1 MLSKRKKR
9 IAALFTAVVLS
20 VTAAFSL
27 PDNIRAE
34 EVTAT
39 NSDADAEA
47 TTEEGLQEDG
57 IAVQDI
63 GDTGETVYIHSR
75 YWDGWVIAD
84 YVNVT
89 ATDYTPSLHGALVA
103 KDASGRE
110 TEAYCMQSTK
120 SSAQYD
126 AAYKEGRQWLSD
138 RDTAADIALLMF
150 AYGGKKADPNADG
163 SGRNTQ
169 DGGTYGT
176 YIIDGKPV
184 MGIMVAGRVY
194 AMTQDEARAM
204 TQAAVHSTV
213 SDCDIRAVRGKVSGE
228 SVNSAF
234 INLRSIADNAR
245 RWYDQYKDFKV
256 VGNYI
261 DATAAYTPEQT
272 ITTQVYNVSKN
283 AWENYNG
290 SELTDGYKDASGNVT
305 FRVVYSSTGMCNKLL
320 TNASTGAVTVKHSG
334 TKLNV
339 NGTNYYDYLTI
350 SADASNQA
358 AFTADYGALT
368 STTRTIKDTF
378 TNTDVTQHVFGQT
391 VTIKASYKNMQGK
404 KLAFTAKTGTG
415 ASHTKYYGDGDKNG
429 VSNYAARIF
438 KNTSYQDACFASPN
452 ESLSK
457 SASVTATAQGTG
469 SIKIHKYSASPEIT
483 NGNSCYSLKGAEF
496 GIFKT
501 MADAQAGKNAVATI
515 TTDANGNGSVGN
527 LAYGTYYVKETKA
540 SPGYRINNNVYREKV
555 DSDIPVA
562 FNVPEE
568 AGNDPASVLVQKK
581 DSNGTVLL
589 EGCIF
594 AIKYYDVQMGTDPA
608 ESGKSAIRTWYIKT
622 DENGYADLNSSQYI
636 QSNSDPLYYDKN
648 NNPTIPL
655 GTITVQEIQAPEG
668 YILDDTIHTFRIT
681 DNPDSIP
688 HVGVENDRTISN
700 SKMKQPFELIKLAEG
715 KNNSTYPLANAG
727 FSACPVDSLTA
738 VADDYKAADG
748 EIIVKDDTG
757 ISYIWDAKKAVTL
770 TADGST
776 ELFTDENGY
785 AKSVPL
791 EYGKYIVKETTVP
804 HNFHPIKEF
813 TVNITQNSDEPVKMG
828 YFIDK
833 SFKAYIRIIKKDDK
847 TDKKIL
853 SDAATFK
860 IWSYDDNDY
869 VSFDVT
875 AEDGSTTKVSE
886 FKTKDGELMTPG
898 TLMPGKY
905 RIEESECPS
914 GYYNKL
920 QTKSYD
926 ITIDADAV
934 YKIYETPEGQ
944 VTDMGVFEYEIDNTS
959 LQGTIRITKNGEKR
973 VYNETTKEFDTSK
986 IKLADVTFKVYADE
1000 DILAPDGSGDTL
1012 YLKDALVDTIVT
1024 DQDGNAV
1031 TKELPLGKYRIE
1043 EKTPAEYEVLKPVKV
1058 ILSSE
1063 GDKTVSTDEDGNII
1077 ESIKYE
1083 VTINNKLIT
1092 PDIHTTAKDAVSLT
1106 HNGRRRHDSMII
1118 DTVDMNKLIIGSKYR
1133 LEGVIMSYETKNPFL
1148 TENGSKVIA
1157 AREFTADETNMAIDV
1172 TYPSIDTLEL
1182 LGKSLVCF
1190 ERLYQITEDGE
1201 ILVAIHENIEDKG
1214 QTVTY
1219 DSFVGYI
1226 DMRVNLLTGGGGQ
1239 KATTKPKTGDPTRIS
1254 LILGAA
1260 LLSGCLIFSLI
1271 YRKKKEDKRHED

>member
-1 MLSKRKKR
+1 MLLKSKKR
-9 IAALFTAVVLS
+9 IAALFTAAVMIL
-20 VTAAFSL
+20 TTAFST
-27 PDNIRAE
+27 PFNVRAE
-34 EVTAT
+34 ETAT
-39 NSDADAEA
+39 NTDAEA
-47 TTEEGLQEDG
+47 DTAEDEGLQEGG
-57 IAVQDI
+57 IVVQDLA
-63 GDTGETVYIHSR
+63 DQGETLYIHSR
-75 YWDGWVIAD
+75 YWDGWYLSS
-84 YVNVT
+84 YVDIT
-89 ATDYTPSLHGALVA
+89 ATDYTPSLHGALKA
-103 KDASGRE
+103 TDASGRE

-120 SSAQYD
+120 SSAKSD
-126 AAYKEGRQWLSD
+126 TAYKEGRQWLSD

-150 AYGGKKADPNADG
+150 AYGGRRADPNSGD
-163 SGRNTQ
+163 GRNTQ

-176 YIIDGKPV
+176 YIIDGKLV
-184 MGIMVAGRVY
+184 MGIMVAGHVY
-194 AMTQDEARAM
+194 PMTQDEARAL
-204 TQAAVHSTV
+204 TQATVHSTV

-234 INLRSIADNAR
+234 SHLRSISDNAR
-245 RWYDQYKDFKV
+245 RWYDQYKDFKD

-261 DATAAYTPEQT
+261 DATAAYNPEQT
-272 ITTQVYNVSKN
+272 ITTQVYNAAKKT
-283 AWENYNG
+283 WEIYKG
-290 SELTDGYKDASGNVT
+290 SGLTNGYKDASGNVT

-320 TNASTGAVTVKHSG
+320 TNASSGAVTVKHSG

-358 AFTADYGALT
+358 TFTADYGALT

-378 TNTDVTQHVFGQT
+378 TNTDITQHVFGQT
-391 VTIKASYKNMQGK
+391 VTIKASYKDLQGK

-469 SIKIHKYSASPEIT
+469 SIKIHKYSANPEIT
-483 NGNSCYSLKGAEF
+483 DGNSCYSLKGAEF
-496 GIFKT
+496 GVFKT
-501 MADAQAGKNAVATI
+501 NADAQAGQNAVATI
-515 TTDANGNGSVGN
+515 VTDADGNGSVGN
-527 LAYGTYYVKETKA
+527 LPYGTYYVKETKA
-540 SPGYRINNNVYREKV
+540 APGYRINKDIFRKKV
-555 DSDIPVA
+555 DSDIPVS

-568 AGNDPASVLVQKK
+568 AGGDPASVLVQKK
-581 DSNGTVLL
+581 DSNGTILL

-594 AIKYYDVQMGTDPA
+594 AIRYYDIRMDTDPA
-608 ESGKSAIRTWYIKT
+608 KAGKSAVRTWYIKT
-622 DENGYADLNSSQYI
+622 DKEGKADYNIQYLQAGSSQ
-636 QSNSDPLYYDKN
+636 LYYN
-648 NNPTIPL
+648 SFGTPTIPI
-655 GTITVQEIQAPEG
+655 GTITIQEIQAPEG
-668 YILDDTIHTFRIT
+668 YVLDNTIHTFKIT
-681 DNPDSIP
+681 DNPSGIP
-688 HVGVENDRTISN
+688 HVGVENDRVISN
-700 SKMKQPFELIKLAEG
+700 SRKSQPFELIKLAEG

-791 EYGKYIVKETTVP
+791 KYGKYIVKETTVP

-860 IWSYDDNDY
+860 IWSYDDEEY

-905 RIEESECPS
+905 RIEESECPN
-914 GYYNKL
+914 GYYSKL
-920 QTKSYD
+920 QNKSYD

-1106 HNGRRRHDSMII
+1106 HNGRRRHDSVII

>member
-1 MLSKRKKR
+1 MLLKSKKR
-9 IAALFTAVVLS
+9 IAALFTAAVMIL
-20 VTAAFSL
+20 TTAFST
-27 PDNIRAE
+27 PFNVRAE
-34 EVTAT
+34 ETAT
-39 NSDADAEA
+39 NTDAEA
-47 TTEEGLQEDG
+47 DTAEDEGLQEGG
-57 IAVQDI
+57 IVVQDLA
-63 GDTGETVYIHSR
+63 DQGETLYIHSR
-75 YWDGWVIAD
+75 YWDGWYLSS
-84 YVNVT
+84 YVDIT
-89 ATDYTPSLHGALVA
+89 ATDYTPSLHGALKA
-103 KDASGRE
+103 TDASGRE

-120 SSAQYD
+120 SSAKSD
-126 AAYKEGRQWLSD
+126 TAYKEGRQWLSD

-150 AYGGKKADPNADG
+150 AYGGRRADPNSGD
-163 SGRNTQ
+163 GRNTQ

-176 YIIDGKPV
+176 YIIDGKLV
-184 MGIMVAGRVY
+184 MGIMVAGHVY
-194 AMTQDEARAM
+194 PMTQDEARAL
-204 TQAAVHSTV
+204 TQATVHSTV

-234 INLRSIADNAR
+234 SHLRSISDNAR

-261 DATAAYTPEQT
+261 DATAAYNPEQT
-272 ITTQVYNVSKN
+272 ITTQVYNAAKKT
-283 AWENYNG
+283 WEIYKG
-290 SELTDGYKDASGNVT
+290 SGLTNGYKDASGNVT

-320 TNASTGAVTVKHSG
+320 TNASSGAVTVKHSG

-358 AFTADYGALT
+358 TFTADYGALT

-378 TNTDVTQHVFGQT
+378 TNTDITQHVFGQT
-391 VTIKASYKNMQGK
+391 VTIKASYKDLQGK

-469 SIKIHKYSASPEIT
+469 SIKIHKYSANPEIT
-483 NGNSCYSLKGAEF
+483 DGNSCYSLKGAEF
-496 GIFKT
+496 GVFKT
-501 MADAQAGKNAVATI
+501 NADAQAGQNAVATI
-515 TTDANGNGSVGN
+515 VTDADGNGSVGN
-527 LAYGTYYVKETKA
+527 LPYGTYYVKETKA
-540 SPGYRINNNVYREKV
+540 APGYRINKDIFREKV
-555 DSDIPVA
+555 DSDIPVS

-568 AGNDPASVLVQKK
+568 AGGDPASVLVQKK
-581 DSNGTVLL
+581 DSNGTILL

-594 AIKYYDVQMGTDPA
+594 AIRYYDIQMDTDPA
-608 ESGKSAIRTWYIKT
+608 KAGKSAVRTWYIKT
-622 DENGYADLNSSQYI
+622 DKEGKADYNIQYLQAGSSQ
-636 QSNSDPLYYDKN
+636 LYYN
-648 NNPTIPL
+648 SFGTPTIPI
-655 GTITVQEIQAPEG
+655 GTITIQEIQAPEG
-668 YILDDTIHTFRIT
+668 YVLDNTIHTFKIT
-681 DNPDSIP
+681 DNPSGIP
-688 HVGVENDRTISN
+688 HVGVENDRVISN
-700 SKMKQPFELIKLAEG
+700 SRKSQPFELIKLAEG

-860 IWSYDDNDY
+860 IWSYDDEEY

-905 RIEESECPS
+905 RIEESECPN
-914 GYYNKL
+914 GYYSKL
-920 QTKSYD
+920 QNKSYD

-1012 YLKDALVDTIVT
+1012 YLKDALVATIVT

-1063 GDKTVSTDEDGNII
+1063 GDKSVSTDEDGNII

-1106 HNGRRRHDSMII
+1106 HNGRRRHDSVII

-1271 YRKKKEDKRHED
+1271 YRKKKEDKRNED

>member
-9 IAALFTAVVLS
+9 IAALLTAVVLS

-89 ATDYTPSLHGALVA
+89 ATDYTPTLHGALVA

-120 SSAQYD
+120 SSAKSD
-126 AAYKEGRQWLSD
+126 TAYKEGRQWLSD

-391 VTIKASYKNMQGK
+391 VTIKASYKKMQGK

-594 AIKYYDVQMGTDPA
+594 AIKYYDIQMDTDPA
-608 ESGKSAIRTWYIKT
+608 QAGKSAVRTWYIKT
-622 DENGYADLNSSQYI
+622 NDLGKADIGDSKCI
-636 QSNSDPLYYDKN
+636 QKNSDPLYYDN
-648 NNPTIPL
+648 YGVAIIPL

-668 YILDDTIHTFRIT
+668 YVLDDTIHTFKIT
-681 DNPDSIP
+681 DNPSGIP
-688 HVGVENDRTISN
+688 HVDVENARTIPNTKKS
-700 SKMKQPFELIKLAEG
+700 QPFELIKLAEG

-727 FSACPVDSLTA
+727 FSACPVNSLTL

-757 ISYIWDAKKAVTL
+757 KAYIWDAKKAVML

-791 EYGKYIVKETTVP
+791 AYGKYIVRETTVP
-804 HNFHPIKEF
+804 KNFHPVEAF
-813 TVNITQNSDEPVKMG
+813 TVNITENSDEPVKLG
-828 YFIDK
+828 YFTDK
-833 SFKAYIRIIKKDDK
+833 SFKAYLKLIKKDDA
-847 TDKKIL
+847 TGKKIL
-853 SDAATFK
+853 SDSATFK

-869 VSFDVT
+869 VTFD
-875 AEDGSTTKVSE
+875 GVSE

-905 RIEESECPS
+905 RIEESECPN

-959 LQGTIRITKNGEKR
+959 LQGTIKINKNGEKR
-973 VYNETTKEFDTSK
+973 IYNETTKEFETSK
-986 IKLADVTFKVYADE
+986 VKLAGITFKVYADE
-1000 DILAPDGSGDTL
+1000 DILAQDGSGDTL

-1024 DQDGNAV
+1024 DQDGNAA

-1043 EKTPAEYEVLKPVKV
+1043 EETPAEYVKADPIKV
-1058 ILSSE
+1058 TLAADGQRTKLLNDDGTVTEGILYE
-1063 GDKTVSTDEDGNII
+1063 LTVD
-1077 ESIKYE
+1077 
-1083 VTINNKLIT
+1083 NKLKV
-1092 PDIHTTAKDAVSLT
+1092 PEIHTTATDKNGQKVLKADGTVELIDKIYYGNLVPGEYELSGYPVYSNSGDKLTKDGKAV
-1106 HNGRRRHDSMII
+1106 GAGM
-1118 DTVDMNKLIIGSKYR
+1118 K
-1133 LEGVIMSYETKNPFL
+1133 
-1148 TENGSKVIA
+1148 
-1157 AREFTADETNMAIDV
+1157 FTATSETGSVDVPYTIDA
-1172 TYPSIDTLEL
+1172 TKLAGRSI
-1182 LGKSLVCF
+1182 VFF
-1190 ERLYQITEDGE
+1190 EFLYKDGE
-1201 ILVAIHENIEDKG
+1201 LIAFHADIKDQG
-1214 QTVTY
+1214 QTIIFQPNV
-1219 DSFVGYI
+1219 
-1226 DMRVNLLTGGGGQ
+1226 
-1239 KATTKPKTGDPTRIS
+1239 PKTGDPVKPIIPIA
-1254 LILGAA
+1254 LGIIAVAGIVVMIIL
-1260 LLSGCLIFSLI
+1260 
-1271 YRKKKEDKRHED
+1271 KKKHK

>member
-1 MLSKRKKR
+1 MLLSKRKKR
-9 IAALFTAVVLS
+9 IAALLTAVVLS

-27 PDNIRAE
+27 PENIRAE

-272 ITTQVYNVSKN
+272 IITQVYNVSKN
-283 AWENYNG
+283 AWENYTG

-358 AFTADYGALT
+358 AFIADYGALT

-391 VTIKASYKNMQGK
+391 VTIKAKYKDMQGK

-438 KNTSYQDACFASPN
+438 YSGSYQDACFASPN

-457 SASVTATAQGTG
+457 SASVTATAQGVG

-515 TTDANGNGSVGN
+515 VTDQDGNGSIGN

-540 SPGYRINNNVYREKV
+540 SPGYRINNDVYREKV

-562 FNVPEE
+562 FDVPEE

-581 DSNGTVLL
+581 DSNGTIFL

-594 AIKYYDVQMGTDPA
+594 AIKYYDVQMDTDPA
-608 ESGKSAIRTWYIKT
+608 QAGKSAVRTWYIKT
-622 DENGYADLNSSQYI
+622 NDLGKADIGDSKCI
-636 QSNSDPLYYDKN
+636 QKNSDPLYYDN
-648 NNPTIPL
+648 YGVAIIPL

-668 YILDDTIHTFRIT
+668 YVLDDTIHTFRIT
-681 DNPDSIP
+681 DNPDGIP
-688 HVGVENDRTISN
+688 HINVENERTISN
-700 SKMKQPFELIKLAEG
+700 SQMKQPFELIKLAEG
-715 KNNSTYPLANAG
+715 KNNSTYPLAGAG
-727 FSACPVDSLTA
+727 FSACRADQLTC
-738 VADDYKAADG
+738 VPEDYKAAEG
-748 EIIVKDDTG
+748 EIIVKDDLG
-757 ISYIWDAKKAVTL
+757 LYYIWNQDRAVAL

-791 EYGKYIVKETTVP
+791 AYGKYIVRETTVP
-804 HNFHPIKEF
+804 KNFHPVEAF
-813 TVNITQNSDEPVKMG
+813 TVNITENSDEPVKLG
-828 YFIDK
+828 YFTDK
-833 SFKAYIRIIKKDDK
+833 SFKAYLKLIKKDDA
-847 TDKKIL
+847 TGKKIL
-853 SDAATFK
+853 SDSATFK

-869 VSFDVT
+869 VSFD
-875 AEDGSTTKVSE
+875 GVSE

-905 RIEESECPS
+905 RIEESECPN

-920 QTKSYD
+920 QNKSYD

-959 LQGTIRITKNGEKR
+959 LHGTINITKNGEKR
-973 VYNETTKEFDTSK
+973 IYNETTKEFETSTV
-986 IKLADVTFKVYADE
+986 KLAGITFKIYADE
-1000 DILAPDGSGDTL
+1000 DILAQDGSGDTL

-1024 DQDGNAV
+1024 DQDGNAA

-1043 EKTPAEYEVLKPVKV
+1043 EETPAEYVKADPIKV
-1058 ILSSE
+1058 TLAADGQWTKLLNDDGTVTEGILYE
-1063 GDKTVSTDEDGNII
+1063 LTVD
-1077 ESIKYE
+1077 
-1083 VTINNKLIT
+1083 NKLKV
-1092 PDIHTTAKDAVSLT
+1092 PEIHTTATDTKGQKVLKADGTVELVDKVYYGNLVPGEYELSGYPVYSNSGDKLTKDGKAV
-1106 HNGRRRHDSMII
+1106 GAGM
-1118 DTVDMNKLIIGSKYR
+1118 K
-1133 LEGVIMSYETKNPFL
+1133 
-1148 TENGSKVIA
+1148 
-1157 AREFTADETNMAIDV
+1157 FTATSETGSVDVPYTIDA
-1172 TYPSIDTLEL
+1172 TKLAGRSI
-1182 LGKSLVCF
+1182 VFF
-1190 ERLYQITEDGE
+1190 EFLYKDGE
-1201 ILVAIHENIEDKG
+1201 LIAVHADIKDQG
-1214 QTVTY
+1214 QTIIFQPNV
-1219 DSFVGYI
+1219 
-1226 DMRVNLLTGGGGQ
+1226 
-1239 KATTKPKTGDPTRIS
+1239 PKTGDPVKPIIPITLGIIAATGIVVMI
-1254 LILGAA
+1254 IL
-1260 LLSGCLIFSLI
+1260 
-1271 YRKKKEDKRHED
+1271 KKKHK

>member
-1 MLSKRKKR
+1 MLLSKRKKR
-9 IAALFTAVVLS
+9 IAALLTAVVLS

-27 PDNIRAE
+27 PENIRAE

-63 GDTGETVYIHSR
+63 GDAGETVYIHSR
-75 YWDGWVIAD
+75 YWDGWAIAD

-283 AWENYNG
+283 AWENYTG

-391 VTIKASYKNMQGK
+391 VTIKAKYKDMQGK

-438 KNTSYQDACFASPN
+438 YSGSYQDACFASPN

-457 SASVTATAQGTG
+457 SASVTATAQGVG

-515 TTDANGNGSVGN
+515 VTDQDGNGSIGN

-540 SPGYRINNNVYREKV
+540 SPGYRINNDVYREKV

-562 FNVPEE
+562 FDVPEE

-581 DSNGTVLL
+581 DSNGTIFL

-594 AIKYYDVQMGTDPA
+594 AIKYYDVQMDTDPA
-608 ESGKSAIRTWYIKT
+608 QAGKSAVRTWYIKT
-622 DENGYADLNSSQYI
+622 NDLGKADIGDSKCI
-636 QSNSDPLYYDKN
+636 QKNSDPLYYDN
-648 NNPTIPL
+648 YGVAIIPL

-668 YILDDTIHTFRIT
+668 YVLDDTIHTFRIT
-681 DNPDSIP
+681 DNPDGIP
-688 HVGVENDRTISN
+688 HINVENDRTISN

-715 KNNSTYPLANAG
+715 KNNSTYPLAGAG
-727 FSACPVDSLTA
+727 FSACRADQLTC
-738 VADDYKAADG
+738 VPEDYKAAEG
-748 EIIVKDDTG
+748 EIIVKDDLG
-757 ISYIWDAKKAVTL
+757 LYYIWNQDRAVTL

-791 EYGKYIVKETTVP
+791 AYGKYIVRETTVP
-804 HNFHPIKEF
+804 KNFHPVNPF
-813 TVNITQNSDEPVKMG
+813 TVNITENSNEPVKLG

-833 SFKAYIRIIKKDDK
+833 SFKAYLKLIKKDDA
-847 TDKKIL
+847 TGKKIL
-853 SDAATFK
+853 SDSATFK

-905 RIEESECPS
+905 RIEESECPN
-914 GYYNKL
+914 GYYSKL
-920 QTKSYD
+920 QNKSYD
-926 ITIDADAV
+926 ITIDADEV
-934 YKIYETPEGQ
+934 YKVYETPEGE
-944 VTDMGVFEYEIDNTS
+944 VTDMGVFEYVIENTS

-973 VYNETTKEFDTSK
+973 VYNETTKEFETSTV
-986 IKLADVTFKVYADE
+986 KLAGITFKIYADE
-1000 DILAPDGSGDTL
+1000 DILAQDGSGDTI
-1012 YLKDALVDTIVT
+1012 YLKDTLVDTIVT
-1024 DQDGNAV
+1024 DQDGTAA
-1031 TKELPLGKYRIE
+1031 TKELPLGKYRVE
-1043 EKTPAEYEVLKPVKV
+1043 EETPVEYVKADPIKV
-1058 ILSSE
+1058 TLAADGQRTKLLNDDGTVTEGILYE
-1063 GDKTVSTDEDGNII
+1063 LTVD
-1077 ESIKYE
+1077 
-1083 VTINNKLIT
+1083 NKLKV
-1092 PDIHTTAKDAVSLT
+1092 PEIHTTATDKNGKKVLKADGTVELIDKVYYGNLVPGEYELSGYPVYSNSGDKLTKDGKAV
-1106 HNGRRRHDSMII
+1106 GAGM
-1118 DTVDMNKLIIGSKYR
+1118 K
-1133 LEGVIMSYETKNPFL
+1133 
-1148 TENGSKVIA
+1148 
-1157 AREFTADETNMAIDV
+1157 FTATSETGSVDVPYTIDA
-1172 TYPSIDTLEL
+1172 TKLAGRSI
-1182 LGKSLVCF
+1182 VFF
-1190 ERLYQITEDGE
+1190 EFLYKDGE
-1201 ILVAIHENIEDKG
+1201 LIAVHADIKDQG
-1214 QTVTY
+1214 QTIIFQPNV
-1219 DSFVGYI
+1219 
-1226 DMRVNLLTGGGGQ
+1226 
-1239 KATTKPKTGDPTRIS
+1239 PKTGDPMKPI
-1254 LILGAA
+1254 IPIALGALA
-1260 LLSGCLIFSLI
+1260 AAGIVIMIIL
-1271 YRKKKEDKRHED
+1271 RKKYK

>member
-63 GDTGETVYIHSR
+63 GDAGETVYIHSR
-75 YWDGWVIAD
+75 YWDGWAIAD

-163 SGRNTQ
+163 SGRNSQ

-391 VTIKASYKNMQGK
+391 VTIKAKYKDMQGK

-457 SASVTATAQGTG
+457 SASVTATAQGVG

-515 TTDANGNGSVGN
+515 VTDQDGNGSIGN

-540 SPGYRINNNVYREKV
+540 SPGYRINNDVYREKV
-555 DSDIPVA
+555 DSDIPVV
-562 FNVPEE
+562 FDVPEE

-715 KNNSTYPLANAG
+715 KNNSTYPLAGAG
-727 FSACPVDSLTA
+727 FSACRADQLTC
-738 VADDYKAADG
+738 VPEDYKAAEG
-748 EIIVKDDTG
+748 EIIVKDDLG
-757 ISYIWDAKKAVTL
+757 LYYIWNQDRAVTL

-791 EYGKYIVKETTVP
+791 AYGKYIVRETTVP
-804 HNFHPIKEF
+804 KNFHPIEAF
-813 TVNITQNSDEPVKMG
+813 TVNITENSDEPVKLG
-828 YFIDK
+828 YFTDK
-833 SFKAYIRIIKKDDK
+833 SFKAYLKIIKKDDA
-847 TDKKIL
+847 TGKKIL
-853 SDAATFK
+853 SDSATFK

-905 RIEESECPS
+905 RIEESECPN

-920 QTKSYD
+920 QNKSYD

-959 LQGTIRITKNGEKR
+959 LQGTIKITKNGEKR
-973 VYNETTKEFDTSK
+973 IYNETKKEFETSTV
-986 IKLADVTFKVYADE
+986 KLAGITFKVYADE
-1000 DILAPDGSGDTL
+1000 DILAQDGSGDTV
-1012 YLKDALVDTIVT
+1012 YLKDTLVDTIVT
-1024 DQDGNAV
+1024 DQDGNAA

-1043 EKTPAEYEVLKPVKV
+1043 EDTPVEYVKADPIKV
-1058 ILSSE
+1058 TLAADGQRTKLLNDDGTVTEGILYE
-1063 GDKTVSTDEDGNII
+1063 LTVD
-1077 ESIKYE
+1077 
-1083 VTINNKLIT
+1083 NKLKV
-1092 PDIHTTAKDAVSLT
+1092 PEIHTTATDKNGQKVLKADGTVELIDKVYYGNLIPGEYELSGYPVYSNNGEKLTKD
-1106 HNGRRRHDSMII
+1106 GK
-1118 DTVDMNKLIIGSKYR
+1118 TVESGKK
-1133 LEGVIMSYETKNPFL
+1133 
-1148 TENGSKVIA
+1148 
-1157 AREFTADETNMAIDV
+1157 FTATSETGSVDVPYTIDA
-1172 TYPSIDTLEL
+1172 TKLAGRSI
-1182 LGKSLVCF
+1182 VFF
-1190 ERLYQITEDGE
+1190 EFLYRDGE
-1201 ILVAIHENIEDKG
+1201 LIAVHADIKDQG
-1214 QTVTY
+1214 QTIIFQPNV
-1219 DSFVGYI
+1219 
-1226 DMRVNLLTGGGGQ
+1226 
-1239 KATTKPKTGDPTRIS
+1239 PKTGDPVKPI
-1254 LILGAA
+1254 IPIALGIIAA
-1260 LLSGCLIFSLI
+1260 AGIVVMIVL
-1271 YRKKKEDKRHED
+1271 KKKYK

>member
-9 IAALFTAVVLS
+9 IAALITAVVLS

-27 PDNIRAE
+27 PENIRAE

-89 ATDYTPSLHGALVA
+89 ATDYTPTLHGALVA
-103 KDASGRE
+103 KDVSGRE

-138 RDTAADIALLMF
+138 RDTAADISMLMF
-150 AYGGKKADPNADG
+150 GFGGRKADPNAAG
-163 SGRNTQ
+163 GRNTQ
-169 DGGTYGT
+169 DGGSYGT
-176 YIIDGKPV
+176 YIIGGVPNGGL
-184 MGIMVAGRVY
+184 MIAGQVY
-194 AMTQDEARAM
+194 AMTTDEARAV

-213 SDCDIRAVRGKVSGE
+213 SDCNITAVKGKNSGE
-228 SVNSAF
+228 NVNRAF
-234 INLRSIADNAR
+234 NHMKLIADSAR
-245 RWYDQYKDFKV
+245 RWYDQYKDFKT
-256 VGNYI
+256 VGNYV
-261 DATAAYTPEQT
+261 DATAAYTPKQT
-272 ITTQVYNVSKN
+272 ITTQVYNVSKKT
-283 AWENYNG
+283 WENYNG
-290 SELTDGYKDASGNVT
+290 SELTESYKDSSGDAT
-305 FRVVYSSTGMCNKLL
+305 FRVVYSSSGLCNKLL
-320 TNASTGAVTVKHSG
+320 TNVTTGSVTVKHSG
-334 TKLNV
+334 SKMTV
-339 NGTNYYDYLTI
+339 NNANNYYDYLTI
-350 SADASNQA
+350 SADSTNAV
-358 AFTADYGALT
+358 AFIADYGALT
-368 STTRTIKDTF
+368 STTQTVKDTF
-378 TNTDVTQHVFGQT
+378 TNTDITQYVFGQT
-391 VTIKASYKNMQGK
+391 VTIKAKYKDMQGK

-438 KNTSYQDACFASPN
+438 YSGSYQDACFASPN

-457 SASVTATAQGTG
+457 SASVTATAQGVG

-483 NGNSCYSLKGAEF
+483 DGNACYSLKGAEF

-515 TTDANGNGSVGN
+515 VTDQDGNGSVGN

-555 DSDIPVA
+555 DSDIPVT
-562 FNVPEE
+562 FDVPEE

-594 AIKYYDVQMGTDPA
+594 AIKYYDIQMDTDPA
-608 ESGKSAIRTWYIKT
+608 QAGNSAVRTWYIKT
-622 DENGYADLNSSQYI
+622 DKQGYAELRNIQYI
-636 QSNSDPLYYDKN
+636 QSNSDALYYN
-648 NNPTIPL
+648 EVGLPTIPI

-668 YILDDTIHTFRIT
+668 YVLDSTIHTFKIT

-688 HVGVENDRTISN
+688 HVGVENERTISN
-700 SKMKQPFELIKLAEG
+700 SRMKQPFELVKLAEG
-715 KNNSTYPLANAG
+715 KNNSTYPLAGAG
-727 FSACPVDSLTA
+727 FSACRADQLTC
-738 VADDYKAADG
+738 VPEDYKAAEG
-748 EIIVKDDTG
+748 EIIVKDDLG
-757 ISYIWDAKKAVTL
+757 LYYIWNQDRAVTL

-791 EYGKYIVKETTVP
+791 AYGKYIVRETTVP
-804 HNFHPIKEF
+804 KNFHPVDPF
-813 TVNITQNSDEPVKMG
+813 TVNITENSNEPVKLG
-828 YFIDK
+828 YFTDK
-833 SFKAYIRIIKKDDK
+833 SFKAYLKLIKKDDA
-847 TDKKIL
+847 TGKKIL
-853 SDAATFK
+853 SDSATFK

-905 RIEESECPS
+905 RIEENECPN

-920 QTKSYD
+920 QNKSYD

-959 LQGTIRITKNGEKR
+959 LHGTINITKNGEKR
-973 VYNETTKEFDTSK
+973 VYNETKKEFETSTV
-986 IKLADVTFKVYADE
+986 KLAGITFKVYADE
-1000 DILAPDGSGDTL
+1000 DILAQDGSGDTL

-1024 DQDGNAV
+1024 DQDGNAA
-1031 TKELPLGKYRIE
+1031 TKELSLGKYRIE
-1043 EKTPAEYEVLKPVKV
+1043 EETPAEYVKADPIKV
-1058 ILSSE
+1058 TLAADGQRTKLLNDDGTVTEGILYE
-1063 GDKTVSTDEDGNII
+1063 LTVD
-1077 ESIKYE
+1077 
-1083 VTINNKLIT
+1083 NKLKV
-1092 PDIHTTAKDAVSLT
+1092 PEIHTTATDKNGQKVLKADGTVELIDKIYYGNLVPGEYELSGYPVYSNSGEKLTKDGKAVEAGTKFTVTSETGSVDVPYTIDATKLA
-1106 HNGRRRHDSMII
+1106 GRSI
-1118 DTVDMNKLIIGSKYR
+1118 VFFEFLYR
-1133 LEGVIMSYETKNPFL
+1133 
-1148 TENGSKVIA
+1148 
-1157 AREFTADETNMAIDV
+1157 
-1172 TYPSIDTLEL
+1172 
-1182 LGKSLVCF
+1182 
-1190 ERLYQITEDGE
+1190 DGE
-1201 ILVAIHENIEDKG
+1201 LIAFHADIKDQG
-1214 QTVTY
+1214 QTIIFQPNV
-1219 DSFVGYI
+1219 
-1226 DMRVNLLTGGGGQ
+1226 
-1239 KATTKPKTGDPTRIS
+1239 PKTGDPAKPI
-1254 LILGAA
+1254 IPIALGALA
-1260 LLSGCLIFSLI
+1260 AAGIVIMIIL
-1271 YRKKKEDKRHED
+1271 RKKHK

>member
-1 MLSKRKKR
+1 
-9 IAALFTAVVLS
+9 
-20 VTAAFSL
+20 
-27 PDNIRAE
+27 
-34 EVTAT
+34 
-39 NSDADAEA
+39 
-47 TTEEGLQEDG
+47 
-57 IAVQDI
+57 
-63 GDTGETVYIHSR
+63 
-75 YWDGWVIAD
+75 
-84 YVNVT
+84 
-89 ATDYTPSLHGALVA
+89 
-103 KDASGRE
+103 
-110 TEAYCMQSTK
+110 
-120 SSAQYD
+120 
-126 AAYKEGRQWLSD
+126 
-138 RDTAADIALLMF
+138 
-150 AYGGKKADPNADG
+150 
-163 SGRNTQ
+163 
-169 DGGTYGT
+169 
-176 YIIDGKPV
+176 
-184 MGIMVAGRVY
+184 
-194 AMTQDEARAM
+194 
-204 TQAAVHSTV
+204 
-213 SDCDIRAVRGKVSGE
+213 
-228 SVNSAF
+228 
-234 INLRSIADNAR
+234 
-245 RWYDQYKDFKV
+245 
-256 VGNYI
+256 
-261 DATAAYTPEQT
+261 
-272 ITTQVYNVSKN
+272 
-283 AWENYNG
+283 
-290 SELTDGYKDASGNVT
+290 
-305 FRVVYSSTGMCNKLL
+305 
-320 TNASTGAVTVKHSG
+320 
-334 TKLNV
+334 
-339 NGTNYYDYLTI
+339 
-350 SADASNQA
+350 
-358 AFTADYGALT
+358 
-368 STTRTIKDTF
+368 
-378 TNTDVTQHVFGQT
+378 
-391 VTIKASYKNMQGK
+391 
-404 KLAFTAKTGTG
+404 
-415 ASHTKYYGDGDKNG
+415 
-429 VSNYAARIF
+429 
-438 KNTSYQDACFASPN
+438 
-452 ESLSK
+452 
-457 SASVTATAQGTG
+457 
-469 SIKIHKYSASPEIT
+469 
-483 NGNSCYSLKGAEF
+483 
-496 GIFKT
+496 
-501 MADAQAGKNAVATI
+501 
-515 TTDANGNGSVGN
+515 
-527 LAYGTYYVKETKA
+527 
-540 SPGYRINNNVYREKV
+540 
-555 DSDIPVA
+555 
-562 FNVPEE
+562 
-568 AGNDPASVLVQKK
+568 
-581 DSNGTVLL
+581 
-589 EGCIF
+589 
-594 AIKYYDVQMGTDPA
+594 
-608 ESGKSAIRTWYIKT
+608 
-622 DENGYADLNSSQYI
+622 
-636 QSNSDPLYYDKN
+636 
-648 NNPTIPL
+648 
-655 GTITVQEIQAPEG
+655 
-668 YILDDTIHTFRIT
+668 
-681 DNPDSIP
+681 
-688 HVGVENDRTISN
+688 
-700 SKMKQPFELIKLAEG
+700 
-715 KNNSTYPLANAG
+715 
-727 FSACPVDSLTA
+727 
-738 VADDYKAADG
+738 
-748 EIIVKDDTG
+748 
-757 ISYIWDAKKAVTL
+757 
-770 TADGST
+770 
-776 ELFTDENGY
+776 
-785 AKSVPL
+785 
-791 EYGKYIVKETTVP
+791 
-804 HNFHPIKEF
+804 
-813 TVNITQNSDEPVKMG
+813 MG

-860 IWSYDDNDY
+860 IWSYDDEEY

-905 RIEESECPS
+905 RIEESECPN
-914 GYYNKL
+914 GYYSKL
-920 QTKSYD
+920 QNKSYD

-1106 HNGRRRHDSMII
+1106 HNGRRRHDSVII

>member
-1 MLSKRKKR
+1 MLSKKR
-9 IAALFTAVVLS
+9 IAALLTAVVLS
-20 VTAAFSL
+20 VTTVFSL

-89 ATDYTPSLHGALVA
+89 ATDYTPTLHGALVA

-120 SSAQYD
+120 SSAKSD
-126 AAYKEGRQWLSD
+126 TAYKEGRQWLSD

-150 AYGGKKADPNADG
+150 AYGGRRADSNSGD
-163 SGRNTQ
+163 GRNTQ

-184 MGIMVAGRVY
+184 MGIMVAGHVY
-194 AMTQDEARAM
+194 PMTQDEARAL

-213 SDCDIRAVRGKVSGE
+213 SDCDIRAVHGKVSGE

-234 INLRSIADNAR
+234 SHLRSISDNAR

-350 SADASNQA
+350 STDASNQA

-391 VTIKASYKNMQGK
+391 VTIKASYKDLQGK

-469 SIKIHKYSASPEIT
+469 SIKIHKYSANPEIT
-483 NGNSCYSLKGAEF
+483 DGNSCYSLKGAEF
-496 GIFKT
+496 GVFKT
-501 MADAQAGKNAVATI
+501 NADAQAGQNAVATI
-515 TTDANGNGSVGN
+515 VTDASGNGSVGN
-527 LAYGTYYVKETKA
+527 LPYGTYYVKETKA
-540 SPGYRINNNVYREKV
+540 APGYRINKDIFREKV
-555 DSDIPVA
+555 DSDIPVS

-568 AGNDPASVLVQKK
+568 AGGDPASVLVQKK
-581 DSNGTVLL
+581 DSNGTILL

-594 AIKYYDVQMGTDPA
+594 AIRYYDIQMDTDPA
-608 ESGKSAIRTWYIKT
+608 QSGKTAVRTWYIKT
-622 DENGYADLNSSQYI
+622 DQNGNANLDTHYLQAG
-636 QSNSDPLYYDKN
+636 SDSLYYTTN
-648 NNPTIPL
+648 ATYPVIPL

-668 YILDDTIHTFRIT
+668 YVLDDTIHTFKIT
-681 DNPDSIP
+681 DNPDGLP
-688 HVGVENDRTISN
+688 HINVENDRVISN
-700 SKMKQPFELIKLAEG
+700 SRKSQPFELIKLAEG
-715 KNNSTYPLANAG
+715 KNNSTYPLAGAG
-727 FSACPVDSLTA
+727 FSACRADQLTC
-738 VADDYKAADG
+738 VPEDYKAAEG
-748 EIIVKDDTG
+748 EIIVKDDLG
-757 ISYIWDAKKAVTL
+757 LYYIWNQDRAVAL

-791 EYGKYIVKETTVP
+791 AYGKYIVRETTVP
-804 HNFHPIKEF
+804 KNFHPVDPF
-813 TVNITQNSDEPVKMG
+813 TVNITENSDEPVKLG
-828 YFIDK
+828 YFTDK
-833 SFKAYIRIIKKDDK
+833 SFKAYLKIIKKDDA
-847 TDKKIL
+847 TGKKIL
-853 SDAATFK
+853 SDSATFK

-905 RIEESECPS
+905 RIEESECPN

-920 QTKSYD
+920 QNKSYD

-959 LQGTIRITKNGEKR
+959 LQGTIKITKNGEKR
-973 VYNETTKEFDTSK
+973 IYNETKKEFETSTV
-986 IKLADVTFKVYADE
+986 KLAGITFKVYADE
-1000 DILAPDGSGDTL
+1000 DILAQDGSGDTV
-1012 YLKDALVDTIVT
+1012 YLKDTLVDTIVT
-1024 DQDGNAV
+1024 DQDGNAA

-1043 EKTPAEYEVLKPVKV
+1043 EDTPVEYVKADPIKV
-1058 ILSSE
+1058 TLAADGQRTKLLNDDGTVTEGILYE
-1063 GDKTVSTDEDGNII
+1063 LTVD
-1077 ESIKYE
+1077 
-1083 VTINNKLIT
+1083 NKLKV
-1092 PDIHTTAKDAVSLT
+1092 PEIHTTATDKNGKKVLKADGTVELVDKVYYGNLVPGEYELSGYPVYSNSGEKLTKDGKAVEAGT
-1106 HNGRRRHDSMII
+1106 KF
-1118 DTVDMNKLIIGSKYR
+1118 TVTS
-1133 LEGVIMSYETKNPFL
+1133 
-1148 TENGSKVIA
+1148 ENGSVDVPYTIDATKLAGRSIVFF
-1157 AREFTADETNMAIDV
+1157 EF
-1172 TYPSIDTLEL
+1172 
-1182 LGKSLVCF
+1182 
-1190 ERLYQITEDGE
+1190 LYKDGE
-1201 ILVAIHENIEDKG
+1201 LIAVHADIKDQG
-1214 QTVTY
+1214 QTIIFQPNV
-1219 DSFVGYI
+1219 
-1226 DMRVNLLTGGGGQ
+1226 
-1239 KATTKPKTGDPTRIS
+1239 PKTGDPAKPI
-1254 LILGAA
+1254 IPIALGALA
-1260 LLSGCLIFSLI
+1260 AAGIVIMVIL
-1271 YRKKKEDKRHED
+1271 RKKHK

>member
-1 MLSKRKKR
+1 MLLSKRKKR
-9 IAALFTAVVLS
+9 IAALLTAVVLS

-27 PDNIRAE
+27 PENIRAE

-63 GDTGETVYIHSR
+63 GDAGETVYIHSR
-75 YWDGWVIAD
+75 YWDGWAIAD

-163 SGRNTQ
+163 SGRNSQ

-272 ITTQVYNVSKN
+272 IITQVYNVSKN
-283 AWENYNG
+283 AWENYTG

-358 AFTADYGALT
+358 AFIADYGALT
-368 STTRTIKDTF
+368 STTRAIKDTF

-391 VTIKASYKNMQGK
+391 VTIKAKYKDMQGK

-438 KNTSYQDACFASPN
+438 YSGSYQDACFASPN

-457 SASVTATAQGTG
+457 SASVTATAQGVG

-515 TTDANGNGSVGN
+515 VTDQDGNGSIGN

-540 SPGYRINNNVYREKV
+540 SPGYRINNDVYREKV

-562 FNVPEE
+562 FDVPEE

-581 DSNGTVLL
+581 DSNGTIFL

-594 AIKYYDVQMGTDPA
+594 AIKYYDVQMDTDPA
-608 ESGKSAIRTWYIKT
+608 QAGKSAVRTWYIKT
-622 DENGYADLNSSQYI
+622 NDLGKADIGDSKCI
-636 QSNSDPLYYDKN
+636 QKNSDPLYYDN
-648 NNPTIPL
+648 YGVAIIPL

-668 YILDDTIHTFRIT
+668 YVLDDTIHTFRIT
-681 DNPDSIP
+681 DNPDGIP
-688 HVGVENDRTISN
+688 HINVENERTISN
-700 SKMKQPFELIKLAEG
+700 SQMKQPFELIKLAEG
-715 KNNSTYPLANAG
+715 KNNSTYPLAGAG
-727 FSACPVDSLTA
+727 FSACRADQLTC
-738 VADDYKAADG
+738 VPEDYKAAEG
-748 EIIVKDDTG
+748 EIIVKDDLG
-757 ISYIWDAKKAVTL
+757 LYYIWNQDRAVAL

-791 EYGKYIVKETTVP
+791 AYGKYIVRETTVP
-804 HNFHPIKEF
+804 KNFHPVEAF
-813 TVNITQNSDEPVKMG
+813 TVNITENSDEPVKLG
-828 YFIDK
+828 YFTDK
-833 SFKAYIRIIKKDDK
+833 SFKAYLKLIKKDDA
-847 TDKKIL
+847 TGKKIL
-853 SDAATFK
+853 SDSATFK

-869 VSFDVT
+869 VSFD
-875 AEDGSTTKVSE
+875 GVSE

-905 RIEESECPS
+905 RIEESECPN

-920 QTKSYD
+920 QNKSYD

-959 LQGTIRITKNGEKR
+959 LHGTIKITKNGEKR
-973 VYNETTKEFDTSK
+973 IYNETKKEFETSTV
-986 IKLADVTFKVYADE
+986 KLAGITFKVYADE
-1000 DILAPDGSGDTL
+1000 DILAQDGSGDTL

-1024 DQDGNAV
+1024 DQDGNAA

-1043 EKTPAEYEVLKPVKV
+1043 EETPAEYVKADPIKV
-1058 ILSSE
+1058 TLAADGQWTKLLNDDGTVTEGILYE
-1063 GDKTVSTDEDGNII
+1063 LTVD
-1077 ESIKYE
+1077 
-1083 VTINNKLIT
+1083 NKLKV
-1092 PDIHTTAKDAVSLT
+1092 PEIHTTATDTKGQKVLKADGTVELVDKVYYGNLVPGEYELSGYPVYSNSGDKLTKDGKAV
-1106 HNGRRRHDSMII
+1106 GAGM
-1118 DTVDMNKLIIGSKYR
+1118 K
-1133 LEGVIMSYETKNPFL
+1133 
-1148 TENGSKVIA
+1148 
-1157 AREFTADETNMAIDV
+1157 FTAKSETGSVDVPYTIDA
-1172 TYPSIDTLEL
+1172 TKLAGRSI
-1182 LGKSLVCF
+1182 VFF
-1190 ERLYQITEDGE
+1190 EFLYKDGE
-1201 ILVAIHENIEDKG
+1201 LIAVHADIKDQG
-1214 QTVTY
+1214 QTIIFQPNV
-1219 DSFVGYI
+1219 
-1226 DMRVNLLTGGGGQ
+1226 
-1239 KATTKPKTGDPTRIS
+1239 PKTGDPVKPIIPITLGIIAATGIVVMI
-1254 LILGAA
+1254 IL
-1260 LLSGCLIFSLI
+1260 
-1271 YRKKKEDKRHED
+1271 KKKHK

>member
-9 IAALFTAVVLS
+9 IAALLTAVVLS

-63 GDTGETVYIHSR
+63 GDAGETVYIHSR
-75 YWDGWVIAD
+75 YWDGWAIAD

-163 SGRNTQ
+163 SGRNSQ

-272 ITTQVYNVSKN
+272 IITQVYNVSKN
-283 AWENYNG
+283 AWENYTG

-358 AFTADYGALT
+358 AFIADYGALT

-391 VTIKASYKNMQGK
+391 VTIKAKYKDMQGK

-457 SASVTATAQGTG
+457 SASVTATAQGVG

-515 TTDANGNGSVGN
+515 VTDQDGNGSIGN

-540 SPGYRINNNVYREKV
+540 SPGYRINNDVYREKV
-555 DSDIPVA
+555 DSDIPVV
-562 FNVPEE
+562 FDVPEE

-715 KNNSTYPLANAG
+715 KNNSTYPLAGAG
-727 FSACPVDSLTA
+727 FSACRADQLTC
-738 VADDYKAADG
+738 VPEDYKAAEG
-748 EIIVKDDTG
+748 EIIVKDDLG
-757 ISYIWDAKKAVTL
+757 LYYIWNQDRAVTL

-791 EYGKYIVKETTVP
+791 AYGKYIVRETTVP
-804 HNFHPIKEF
+804 KNFHPIEAF
-813 TVNITQNSDEPVKMG
+813 TVNITENSDEPVKLG
-828 YFIDK
+828 YFTDK
-833 SFKAYIRIIKKDDK
+833 SFKAYLKIIKKDDA
-847 TDKKIL
+847 TGKKIL
-853 SDAATFK
+853 SDSATFK

-905 RIEESECPS
+905 RIEESECPN

-920 QTKSYD
+920 QNKSYD

-959 LQGTIRITKNGEKR
+959 LQGTIKITKNGEKR
-973 VYNETTKEFDTSK
+973 IYNETKKEFETSTV
-986 IKLADVTFKVYADE
+986 KLAGITFKVYADE
-1000 DILAPDGSGDTL
+1000 DILAQDGSGDTV
-1012 YLKDALVDTIVT
+1012 YLKDTLVDTIVT
-1024 DQDGNAV
+1024 DQDGNAA

-1043 EKTPAEYEVLKPVKV
+1043 EDTPVEYVKADPIKV
-1058 ILSSE
+1058 TLAADGQRTKLLNDDGTVTEGILYE
-1063 GDKTVSTDEDGNII
+1063 LTVD
-1077 ESIKYE
+1077 
-1083 VTINNKLIT
+1083 NKLKV
-1092 PDIHTTAKDAVSLT
+1092 PEIHTTATDKNGQKVLKADGTVELIDKVYYGNLIPGEYELSGYPVYSNNGEKLTKD
-1106 HNGRRRHDSMII
+1106 GK
-1118 DTVDMNKLIIGSKYR
+1118 TVESGKK
-1133 LEGVIMSYETKNPFL
+1133 
-1148 TENGSKVIA
+1148 
-1157 AREFTADETNMAIDV
+1157 FTATSETGSVDVPYTIDA
-1172 TYPSIDTLEL
+1172 TKLAGRSI
-1182 LGKSLVCF
+1182 VFF
-1190 ERLYQITEDGE
+1190 EFLYRDGE
-1201 ILVAIHENIEDKG
+1201 LIAVHADIKDQG
-1214 QTVTY
+1214 QTIIFQPNV
-1219 DSFVGYI
+1219 
-1226 DMRVNLLTGGGGQ
+1226 
-1239 KATTKPKTGDPTRIS
+1239 PKTGDPVKPI
-1254 LILGAA
+1254 IPIALGIIAA
-1260 LLSGCLIFSLI
+1260 AGIVVMIVL
-1271 YRKKKEDKRHED
+1271 KKKYK

>member
-9 IAALFTAVVLS
+9 IAALLTAVVLS

-63 GDTGETVYIHSR
+63 GDTGETVYVHSR

-89 ATDYTPSLHGALVA
+89 ATDYTPTLHGALVA

-120 SSAQYD
+120 SSAKSD
-126 AAYKEGRQWLSD
+126 TAYKEGRQWLSD

-234 INLRSIADNAR
+234 SHLRSISDNAR

-261 DATAAYTPEQT
+261 DATAAYAPEQT

-391 VTIKASYKNMQGK
+391 VTIKASYKDLQGK

-594 AIKYYDVQMGTDPA
+594 AIKYYDIQMDTDPA
-608 ESGKSAIRTWYIKT
+608 QAGKSAVRAWYIKT
-622 DENGYADLNSSQYI
+622 NDLGKADIGDSKCI
-636 QSNSDPLYYDKN
+636 QKNSDPLYYDN
-648 NNPTIPL
+648 YGVAIIPL

-668 YILDDTIHTFRIT
+668 YVLDDTIHTFKIT
-681 DNPDSIP
+681 DNPSGIP
-688 HVGVENDRTISN
+688 HVGVENDRVISN
-700 SKMKQPFELIKLAEG
+700 SRKSQPFELIKLAEG
-715 KNNSTYPLANAG
+715 KNNSTYPLAGAG
-727 FSACPVDSLTA
+727 FSACRADQLTC
-738 VADDYKAADG
+738 VPEDYKAAEG
-748 EIIVKDDTG
+748 EIIVKDDLG
-757 ISYIWDAKKAVTL
+757 LYYIWNQDRAVTL

-791 EYGKYIVKETTVP
+791 AYGKYIVRETTVP
-804 HNFHPIKEF
+804 KNFHPVEAF
-813 TVNITQNSDEPVKMG
+813 TVNITENSDEPVKLG

-833 SFKAYIRIIKKDDK
+833 SFKAYLKIIKKDDA
-847 TDKKIL
+847 TGKKIL
-853 SDAATFK
+853 SDSATFK

-869 VSFDVT
+869 VTFD
-875 AEDGSTTKVSE
+875 GVSE
-886 FKTKDGELMTPG
+886 FNTKDGELMTPG

-914 GYYNKL
+914 GYYNRL
-920 QTKSYD
+920 QNKSYD
-926 ITIDADAV
+926 ITIDADAI

-959 LQGTIRITKNGEKR
+959 LHGTIKITKNGEKR
-973 VYNETTKEFDTSK
+973 IYNETKKEFETSTV
-986 IKLADVTFKVYADE
+986 KLAGITFKVYADE
-1000 DILAPDGSGDTL
+1000 DILAQDGSGDTL

-1024 DQDGNAV
+1024 DQDGNAA

-1043 EKTPAEYEVLKPVKV
+1043 EETPAEYVKADPIKV
-1058 ILSSE
+1058 TLAADGQRTKLLNDDGTVTEGILYE
-1063 GDKTVSTDEDGNII
+1063 LTVD
-1077 ESIKYE
+1077 
-1083 VTINNKLIT
+1083 NKLKV
-1092 PDIHTTAKDAVSLT
+1092 PEIHTTATDKNGQKVLKADGTVELIDKIYYGNLVPGEYELSGYPVYSNSGEKLTKDGKAVEAGTKFTVTSETGSVDVPYTIDATKLA
-1106 HNGRRRHDSMII
+1106 GRSI
-1118 DTVDMNKLIIGSKYR
+1118 VFFEFLYR
-1133 LEGVIMSYETKNPFL
+1133 
-1148 TENGSKVIA
+1148 
-1157 AREFTADETNMAIDV
+1157 
-1172 TYPSIDTLEL
+1172 
-1182 LGKSLVCF
+1182 
-1190 ERLYQITEDGE
+1190 DGE
-1201 ILVAIHENIEDKG
+1201 LIAFHADIKDQG
-1214 QTVTY
+1214 QTIIFQPNV
-1219 DSFVGYI
+1219 
-1226 DMRVNLLTGGGGQ
+1226 
-1239 KATTKPKTGDPTRIS
+1239 PKTGDPAKPI
-1254 LILGAA
+1254 IPIALGALA
-1260 LLSGCLIFSLI
+1260 AAGIVIMIIL
-1271 YRKKKEDKRHED
+1271 RKKHK

>member
-1 MLSKRKKR
+1 MLLSKRKKR
-9 IAALFTAVVLS
+9 IAALLTAVVLS

-27 PDNIRAE
+27 PENIRAE

-63 GDTGETVYIHSR
+63 GDAGETVYIHSR
-75 YWDGWVIAD
+75 YWDGWAIAD

-163 SGRNTQ
+163 SGRNSQ

-272 ITTQVYNVSKN
+272 IITQVYNVSKN
-283 AWENYNG
+283 AWENYTG

-358 AFTADYGALT
+358 AFIADYGALT

-378 TNTDVTQHVFGQT
+378 TNTDVTQHVFGQN
-391 VTIKASYKNMQGK
+391 VTIKAKYKDMQGK

-438 KNTSYQDACFASPN
+438 YSGSYQDACFASPN

-457 SASVTATAQGTG
+457 SASVTATAQGVG

-515 TTDANGNGSVGN
+515 VTDQDGNGSIGN

-540 SPGYRINNNVYREKV
+540 SPGYRINNDVYREKV

-562 FNVPEE
+562 FDVPEE

-581 DSNGTVLL
+581 DSNGTIFL

-594 AIKYYDVQMGTDPA
+594 AIKYYDVQMDTDPA
-608 ESGKSAIRTWYIKT
+608 QAGKSAVRTWYIKT
-622 DENGYADLNSSQYI
+622 NDLGKADIGDSKCI
-636 QSNSDPLYYDKN
+636 QKNSDPLYYDN
-648 NNPTIPL
+648 YGVAIIPL

-668 YILDDTIHTFRIT
+668 YVLDDTIHTFRIT
-681 DNPDSIP
+681 DNPDGIP
-688 HVGVENDRTISN
+688 HINVENERTISN
-700 SKMKQPFELIKLAEG
+700 SQMKQPFELIKLAEG
-715 KNNSTYPLANAG
+715 KNNSTYPLAGAG
-727 FSACPVDSLTA
+727 FSACRADQLTC
-738 VADDYKAADG
+738 VPEDYKAAEG
-748 EIIVKDDTG
+748 EIIVKDDLG
-757 ISYIWDAKKAVTL
+757 LYYIWNQDRAVAL

-791 EYGKYIVKETTVP
+791 AYGKYIVRETTVP
-804 HNFHPIKEF
+804 KNFHPVEAF
-813 TVNITQNSDEPVKMG
+813 TVNITENSDEPVKLG
-828 YFIDK
+828 YFTDK
-833 SFKAYIRIIKKDDK
+833 SFKAYLKLIKKDDA
-847 TDKKIL
+847 TGKKIL
-853 SDAATFK
+853 SDSATFK

-869 VSFDVT
+869 VSFD
-875 AEDGSTTKVSE
+875 GVSE

-905 RIEESECPS
+905 RIEESECPN

-920 QTKSYD
+920 QNKSYD

-959 LQGTIRITKNGEKR
+959 LHGTIKITKNGEKR
-973 VYNETTKEFDTSK
+973 IYNETKKEFETSTV
-986 IKLADVTFKVYADE
+986 KLAGITFKVYADE
-1000 DILAPDGSGDTL
+1000 DILAQDGSGDTL

-1024 DQDGNAV
+1024 DQDGNAA

-1043 EKTPAEYEVLKPVKV
+1043 EETPAEYVKADPIKV
-1058 ILSSE
+1058 TLAADGQWTKLLNDDGTVTEGILYE
-1063 GDKTVSTDEDGNII
+1063 LTVD
-1077 ESIKYE
+1077 
-1083 VTINNKLIT
+1083 NKLKV
-1092 PDIHTTAKDAVSLT
+1092 PEIHTTATDTKGQKVLKADGTVELVDKVYYGNLVPGEYELSGYPVYSNSGDKLTKDGKAV
-1106 HNGRRRHDSMII
+1106 GAGM
-1118 DTVDMNKLIIGSKYR
+1118 K
-1133 LEGVIMSYETKNPFL
+1133 
-1148 TENGSKVIA
+1148 
-1157 AREFTADETNMAIDV
+1157 FTAKSETGSVDVPYTIDA
-1172 TYPSIDTLEL
+1172 TKLAGRSI
-1182 LGKSLVCF
+1182 VFF
-1190 ERLYQITEDGE
+1190 EFLYKDGE
-1201 ILVAIHENIEDKG
+1201 LIAVHADIKDQG
-1214 QTVTY
+1214 QTIIFQPNV
-1219 DSFVGYI
+1219 
-1226 DMRVNLLTGGGGQ
+1226 
-1239 KATTKPKTGDPTRIS
+1239 PKTGDPVKPIIPITLGIIAATGIVVMI
-1254 LILGAA
+1254 IL
-1260 LLSGCLIFSLI
+1260 
-1271 YRKKKEDKRHED
+1271 KKKHK

>member
-9 IAALFTAVVLS
+9 IAALITAVVLS

-27 PDNIRAE
+27 PENIRAE

-39 NSDADAEA
+39 NSDADAETA
-47 TTEEGLQEDG
+47 EDEGLQEGG
-57 IAVQDI
+57 IAVQDLA
-63 GDTGETVYIHSR
+63 DQGETLYIHSR
-75 YWDGWVIAD
+75 YWDGWYLSS
-84 YVNVT
+84 YVDIT
-89 ATDYTPSLHGALVA
+89 ATDYTPSLHGALKA
-103 KDASGRE
+103 TDASGRE

-120 SSAQYD
+120 SSAKSD
-126 AAYKEGRQWLSD
+126 TAYKEGRQWLSD

-150 AYGGKKADPNADG
+150 AYGGRRADPNSGD
-163 SGRNTQ
+163 GRNTQ

-184 MGIMVAGRVY
+184 MGIMVAGHVY
-194 AMTQDEARAM
+194 PMTQDEARAL

-234 INLRSIADNAR
+234 SHLRSISDNAR

-261 DATAAYTPEQT
+261 DATAAYNPEQT
-272 ITTQVYNVSKN
+272 ITTQVYNAAKKT
-283 AWENYNG
+283 WEIYKG

-320 TNASTGAVTVKHSG
+320 TNASSGAVTVKHSG

-358 AFTADYGALT
+358 TFTADYGALT

-378 TNTDVTQHVFGQT
+378 TNTDITQHVFGQT
-391 VTIKASYKNMQGK
+391 VTITASYKDMQGK
-404 KLAFTAKTGTG
+404 KLALTAKTGTG

-457 SASVTATAQGTG
+457 SASVTATAQGVG

-501 MADAQAGKNAVATI
+501 MADVQAGKNAVATI

-562 FNVPEE
+562 FDVPEE

-581 DSNGTVLL
+581 DSNGTIFL

-594 AIKYYDVQMGTDPA
+594 AIKYYDVQMDTDPA
-608 ESGKSAIRTWYIKT
+608 QAGKSAVRAWYIKT
-622 DENGYADLNSSQYI
+622 NDLGKADIGDSKCI
-636 QSNSDPLYYDKN
+636 QKNSDPLYYDN
-648 NNPTIPL
+648 YGVAIIPL

-668 YILDDTIHTFRIT
+668 YVLDDTIHTFRIT
-681 DNPDSIP
+681 DNPDGIP
-688 HVGVENDRTISN
+688 HINVENDRTISN
-700 SKMKQPFELIKLAEG
+700 LRMKQPFELVKLAEG
-715 KNNSTYPLANAG
+715 RKDTTYPLAEAG
-727 FSACPVDSLTA
+727 FMACRTDALTE
-738 VADDYKAADG
+738 VAEDYEAGEDEEIVIDDAGKY
-748 EIIVKDDTG
+748 
-757 ISYIWDAKKAVTL
+757 YIWDASKAIAL
-770 TADGST
+770 TSDNKT
-776 ELFTDENGY
+776 EMFTDEDGY
-785 AKSVPL
+785 AKSIPL

-813 TVNITQNSDEPVKMG
+813 TVNISQNSDEPVKMG
-828 YFIDK
+828 YFTDK

-853 SDAATFK
+853 SDAAIFK

-905 RIEESECPS
+905 RIEESECPN

-959 LQGTIRITKNGEKR
+959 LQGTIKINKNGEKR
-973 VYNETTKEFDTSK
+973 IYNETTKEFETSTV
-986 IKLADVTFKVYADE
+986 KLAGITFKVYADE
-1000 DILAPDGSGDTL
+1000 DILAQDGSGDTV
-1012 YLKDALVDTIVT
+1012 YLKDTLVDTIVT
-1024 DQDGNAV
+1024 DQDGNAA
-1031 TKELPLGKYRIE
+1031 TTELPLGKYRLE
-1043 EKTPAEYEVLKPVKV
+1043 EETPAEYEVLKPVKV

-1092 PDIHTTAKDAVSLT
+1092 PDIHTTAKDAISLT
-1106 HNGRRRHDSMII
+1106 HNGRRRHDSVII

>member
-9 IAALFTAVVLS
+9 IAALLTAVVLS

-89 ATDYTPSLHGALVA
+89 ATDYTPTLHGALVA

-120 SSAQYD
+120 SSAKSD
-126 AAYKEGRQWLSD
+126 TAYKEGRQWLSD

-320 TNASTGAVTVKHSG
+320 TNASSGAVTVKHSG

-515 TTDANGNGSVGN
+515 TTDAKGNGSVGN
-527 LAYGTYYVKETKA
+527 LAYGTYYVKEIKA

-594 AIKYYDVQMGTDPA
+594 AIKYYDIQMDTDPA
-608 ESGKSAIRTWYIKT
+608 QAGKSAVRTWYIKT
-622 DENGYADLNSSQYI
+622 NDLGKADIGDSKCI
-636 QSNSDPLYYDKN
+636 QKNSDPLYYDN
-648 NNPTIPL
+648 YGVAIIPL

-668 YILDDTIHTFRIT
+668 YVLDDTIHTFKIT
-681 DNPDSIP
+681 DNPSGIP
-688 HVGVENDRTISN
+688 HVDVENARTIPNTKKS
-700 SKMKQPFELIKLAEG
+700 QPFELIKLAEG

-727 FSACPVDSLTA
+727 FSACPVNSLTL

-757 ISYIWDAKKAVTL
+757 KAYIWDAKKAVML

-791 EYGKYIVKETTVP
+791 AYGKYIVRETTVP
-804 HNFHPIKEF
+804 KNFHPVEAF
-813 TVNITQNSDEPVKMG
+813 TVNITENSDVPVKLG

-833 SFKAYIRIIKKDDK
+833 SFKAYLKLIKKDDA
-847 TDKKIL
+847 TGKKIL
-853 SDAATFK
+853 SDSATFK

-869 VSFDVT
+869 VTFD
-875 AEDGSTTKVSE
+875 GVSE

-905 RIEESECPS
+905 RIEESECPN

-959 LQGTIRITKNGEKR
+959 LQGTIKINKNGEKR
-973 VYNETTKEFDTSK
+973 IYNETTKEFETSK
-986 IKLADVTFKVYADE
+986 VKLAGITFKVYADE
-1000 DILAPDGSGDTL
+1000 DILAQDGSGDTL

-1024 DQDGNAV
+1024 DQDGNAA

-1043 EKTPAEYEVLKPVKV
+1043 EETPAEYVKADPIKV
-1058 ILSSE
+1058 TLAADGQRTKLLNDDGTVTEGILYE
-1063 GDKTVSTDEDGNII
+1063 LTVD
-1077 ESIKYE
+1077 
-1083 VTINNKLIT
+1083 NKLKV
-1092 PDIHTTAKDAVSLT
+1092 PEIHTTATDKNGQKVLKADGTVELIDKIYYGNLVPGEYELSGYPVYSNSGDKLTKDGKAV
-1106 HNGRRRHDSMII
+1106 GAGM
-1118 DTVDMNKLIIGSKYR
+1118 K
-1133 LEGVIMSYETKNPFL
+1133 
-1148 TENGSKVIA
+1148 
-1157 AREFTADETNMAIDV
+1157 FTATSETGSVDVPYTIDA
-1172 TYPSIDTLEL
+1172 TKLAGRSI
-1182 LGKSLVCF
+1182 VFF
-1190 ERLYQITEDGE
+1190 EFLYRDGE
-1201 ILVAIHENIEDKG
+1201 LIAVHADIKDQG
-1214 QTVTY
+1214 QTIIFQPNV
-1219 DSFVGYI
+1219 
-1226 DMRVNLLTGGGGQ
+1226 
-1239 KATTKPKTGDPTRIS
+1239 PKTGDPVKPI
-1254 LILGAA
+1254 IPIALGIIAA
-1260 LLSGCLIFSLI
+1260 AGIVVMIVL
-1271 YRKKKEDKRHED
+1271 KKKYK

>member
-1 MLSKRKKR
+1 MLLSKRKKR
-9 IAALFTAVVLS
+9 IAALLTAVVLS

-27 PDNIRAE
+27 PENIRAE

-63 GDTGETVYIHSR
+63 GDAGETVYIHSR
-75 YWDGWVIAD
+75 YWDGWAIAD

-163 SGRNTQ
+163 SGRNSQ

-272 ITTQVYNVSKN
+272 IITQMYNVSKN
-283 AWENYNG
+283 AWENYTG

-358 AFTADYGALT
+358 AFIADYGALT

-391 VTIKASYKNMQGK
+391 VTIKAKYKDMQGK

-438 KNTSYQDACFASPN
+438 YSGSYQDACFASPN

-457 SASVTATAQGTG
+457 SASVTATAQGVG

-515 TTDANGNGSVGN
+515 VTDQDGNGSIGN

-540 SPGYRINNNVYREKV
+540 SPGYRINNDVYREKV

-562 FNVPEE
+562 FDVPEE

-581 DSNGTVLL
+581 DSNGTIFL

-594 AIKYYDVQMGTDPA
+594 AIKYYDVQMDTDPA
-608 ESGKSAIRTWYIKT
+608 QAGKSAVRTWYIKT
-622 DENGYADLNSSQYI
+622 NDLGKADIGDSKCI
-636 QSNSDPLYYDKN
+636 QKNSDPLYYDN
-648 NNPTIPL
+648 YGVAIIPL

-668 YILDDTIHTFRIT
+668 YVLDDTIHTFRIT
-681 DNPDSIP
+681 DNPDGIP
-688 HVGVENDRTISN
+688 HINVENERTISN
-700 SKMKQPFELIKLAEG
+700 SQMKQPFELIKLAEG
-715 KNNSTYPLANAG
+715 KNNSTYPLAGAG
-727 FSACPVDSLTA
+727 FSACRADQLTC
-738 VADDYKAADG
+738 VPEDYKAAEG
-748 EIIVKDDTG
+748 EIIVKDDLG
-757 ISYIWDAKKAVTL
+757 LYYIWNQDRAVTL

-791 EYGKYIVKETTVP
+791 AYGKYIVRETTVP
-804 HNFHPIKEF
+804 KNFHPVDPF
-813 TVNITQNSDEPVKMG
+813 TVNITENSNEPVKLG
-828 YFIDK
+828 YFTDK
-833 SFKAYIRIIKKDDK
+833 SFKAYLKLIKKDDA
-847 TDKKIL
+847 TGKKIL
-853 SDAATFK
+853 SNSATFK

-905 RIEESECPS
+905 RIEENECPN

-920 QTKSYD
+920 QNKSYD

-959 LQGTIRITKNGEKR
+959 LHGTIKITKNGEKR
-973 VYNETTKEFDTSK
+973 IYNETKKEFETSTV
-986 IKLADVTFKVYADE
+986 KLAGITFKVYADE
-1000 DILAPDGSGDTL
+1000 DILAQDGSGDTL

-1024 DQDGNAV
+1024 DQDGNAA

-1043 EKTPAEYEVLKPVKV
+1043 EKTPVEYVKADPIKV
-1058 ILSSE
+1058 TLAADGQRTKLLNDDGTVTEGILYE
-1063 GDKTVSTDEDGNII
+1063 LTVD
-1077 ESIKYE
+1077 
-1083 VTINNKLIT
+1083 NKLKV
-1092 PDIHTTAKDAVSLT
+1092 PEIHTTATDKNGKKVLKADGTVELIDKVYYGNLVPGEYELSGYPVYSNSGDKLTKDGKAV
-1106 HNGRRRHDSMII
+1106 GAGM
-1118 DTVDMNKLIIGSKYR
+1118 K
-1133 LEGVIMSYETKNPFL
+1133 
-1148 TENGSKVIA
+1148 
-1157 AREFTADETNMAIDV
+1157 FTATSETGSVDVPYTIDA
-1172 TYPSIDTLEL
+1172 TKLAGRSI
-1182 LGKSLVCF
+1182 VFF
-1190 ERLYQITEDGE
+1190 EFLYRDGE
-1201 ILVAIHENIEDKG
+1201 LIAVHADIKDQG
-1214 QTVTY
+1214 QTIIFQPNV
-1219 DSFVGYI
+1219 
-1226 DMRVNLLTGGGGQ
+1226 
-1239 KATTKPKTGDPTRIS
+1239 PKTGDPVKPI
-1254 LILGAA
+1254 IPIALGIIAA
-1260 LLSGCLIFSLI
+1260 AGIVVMIVL
-1271 YRKKKEDKRHED
+1271 KKKYK

>member
-1 MLSKRKKR
+1 MLLKSKKR
-9 IAALFTAVVLS
+9 IAALFTAAVMIL
-20 VTAAFSL
+20 TTAFST
-27 PDNIRAE
+27 PFNVRAE
-34 EVTAT
+34 ETAT
-39 NSDADAEA
+39 NTDAEA
-47 TTEEGLQEDG
+47 DTAEDEGLQEGG
-57 IAVQDI
+57 IVVQDLA
-63 GDTGETVYIHSR
+63 DQGETLYIHSR
-75 YWDGWVIAD
+75 YWDGWYLSS
-84 YVNVT
+84 YVDIT
-89 ATDYTPSLHGALVA
+89 ATDYTPSLHGALKA
-103 KDASGRE
+103 TDASGRE

-120 SSAQYD
+120 SSAKSD
-126 AAYKEGRQWLSD
+126 TAYKEGRQWLSD

-150 AYGGKKADPNADG
+150 AYGGRRADPNSGD
-163 SGRNTQ
+163 GRNTQ

-176 YIIDGKPV
+176 YIIDGKLV
-184 MGIMVAGRVY
+184 MGIMVAGHVY
-194 AMTQDEARAM
+194 PMTQDEARAL
-204 TQAAVHSTV
+204 TQATVHSTV

-234 INLRSIADNAR
+234 SHLRSISDNAR
-245 RWYDQYKDFKV
+245 RWYDQYKDFKD

-261 DATAAYTPEQT
+261 DATAAYNPEQT
-272 ITTQVYNVSKN
+272 ITTQVYNAAKKT
-283 AWENYNG
+283 WEIYKG
-290 SELTDGYKDASGNVT
+290 SGLTNGYKDASGNVT

-320 TNASTGAVTVKHSG
+320 TNASSGAVTVKHSG

-339 NGTNYYDYLTI
+339 NGTNNYYDYLTI

-358 AFTADYGALT
+358 TFTADYGALT

-378 TNTDVTQHVFGQT
+378 TNTDITQHVFGQT
-391 VTIKASYKNMQGK
+391 VTIKASYKDLQGK

-469 SIKIHKYSASPEIT
+469 SIKIHKYSANPEIT
-483 NGNSCYSLKGAEF
+483 DGNSCYSLKGAEF
-496 GIFKT
+496 GVFKT
-501 MADAQAGKNAVATI
+501 NADAQAGQNAVATI
-515 TTDANGNGSVGN
+515 VTDADGNGSVGN
-527 LAYGTYYVKETKA
+527 LPYGTYYVKETKA
-540 SPGYRINNNVYREKV
+540 APGYRINKDIFREKV
-555 DSDIPVA
+555 DSDIPVS

-568 AGNDPASVLVQKK
+568 AGGDPASVLVQKK
-581 DSNGTVLL
+581 DSNGTILL

-594 AIKYYDVQMGTDPA
+594 AIRYYDIQMDTDPA
-608 ESGKSAIRTWYIKT
+608 KAGKSAVRTWYIKT
-622 DENGYADLNSSQYI
+622 DKEGKADYNIQYLQAGSSQ
-636 QSNSDPLYYDKN
+636 LYYN
-648 NNPTIPL
+648 SFGTPTIPI
-655 GTITVQEIQAPEG
+655 GTITIQEIQAPEG
-668 YILDDTIHTFRIT
+668 YVLDNTIHTFKIT
-681 DNPDSIP
+681 DNPSGIP
-688 HVGVENDRTISN
+688 HVGVENDRVISN
-700 SKMKQPFELIKLAEG
+700 SRKSQPFELIKLAEG

-860 IWSYDDNDY
+860 IWSYDDEEY

-905 RIEESECPS
+905 RIEESECPN
-914 GYYNKL
+914 GYYSKL
-920 QTKSYD
+920 QNKSYD

-1106 HNGRRRHDSMII
+1106 HNGRRRHDSVII

>member
-9 IAALFTAVVLS
+9 IAALLTAVVLS

-594 AIKYYDVQMGTDPA
+594 AIKYYDIQMDTDPA
-608 ESGKSAIRTWYIKT
+608 QAGKSAVRTWYIKT
-622 DENGYADLNSSQYI
+622 NDLGKADIRDSKCI
-636 QSNSDPLYYDKN
+636 QKNSDPLYYDN
-648 NNPTIPL
+648 YGVAIIPL

-668 YILDDTIHTFRIT
+668 YVLDDTIHTFKIT
-681 DNPDSIP
+681 DNPSGIP
-688 HVGVENDRTISN
+688 HVDVENARTIPNTKKS
-700 SKMKQPFELIKLAEG
+700 QPFELIKLAEG

-727 FSACPVDSLTA
+727 FSACPVNSLTL

-757 ISYIWDAKKAVTL
+757 KAYIWDAKKAVML

-791 EYGKYIVKETTVP
+791 AYGKYIVRETTVP
-804 HNFHPIKEF
+804 KNFHPVEAF
-813 TVNITQNSDEPVKMG
+813 TVNITENSDEPVKLG

-833 SFKAYIRIIKKDDK
+833 SFKAYLKLIKKDDA
-847 TDKKIL
+847 TGKKIL
-853 SDAATFK
+853 SDSATFK

-869 VSFDVT
+869 VTFD
-875 AEDGSTTKVSE
+875 GVSE

-905 RIEESECPS
+905 RIEESECPN

-959 LQGTIRITKNGEKR
+959 LQGTIKINKNGEKR
-973 VYNETTKEFDTSK
+973 IYNETTKEFETSK
-986 IKLADVTFKVYADE
+986 VKLAGITFKVYADE
-1000 DILAPDGSGDTL
+1000 DILAQDGSGDTL

-1024 DQDGNAV
+1024 DQDGNAA

-1043 EKTPAEYEVLKPVKV
+1043 EETPAEYVKADPIKV
-1058 ILSSE
+1058 TLAADGQRTKLLNDDGTVTEGILYE
-1063 GDKTVSTDEDGNII
+1063 LTVD
-1077 ESIKYE
+1077 
-1083 VTINNKLIT
+1083 NKLKV
-1092 PDIHTTAKDAVSLT
+1092 PEIHTTATDKNGQKVLKADGTVELIDKIYYGNLVPGEYELSGYPVYSNSGDKLTKDGKAV
-1106 HNGRRRHDSMII
+1106 GAGM
-1118 DTVDMNKLIIGSKYR
+1118 K
-1133 LEGVIMSYETKNPFL
+1133 
-1148 TENGSKVIA
+1148 
-1157 AREFTADETNMAIDV
+1157 FTATSETGSVDVPYTIDA
-1172 TYPSIDTLEL
+1172 TKLAGRSI
-1182 LGKSLVCF
+1182 VFF
-1190 ERLYQITEDGE
+1190 EFLYKDGE
-1201 ILVAIHENIEDKG
+1201 LIAFHADIKDQG
-1214 QTVTY
+1214 QTIIFQPNV
-1219 DSFVGYI
+1219 
-1226 DMRVNLLTGGGGQ
+1226 
-1239 KATTKPKTGDPTRIS
+1239 PKTGDPVKPI
-1254 LILGAA
+1254 IPIALGIIAA
-1260 LLSGCLIFSLI
+1260 AGIVVMIVL
-1271 YRKKKEDKRHED
+1271 KKKYK

>member
-9 IAALFTAVVLS
+9 IAALLTAVVLS

-63 GDTGETVYIHSR
+63 GDAGETVYIHSR
-75 YWDGWVIAD
+75 YWDGWAIAD

-272 ITTQVYNVSKN
+272 IITQVYNVSKN
-283 AWENYNG
+283 AWENYTG

-358 AFTADYGALT
+358 AFIADYGALT

-391 VTIKASYKNMQGK
+391 VTIKAKYKDMQGK

-457 SASVTATAQGTG
+457 SASVTATAQGVG

-515 TTDANGNGSVGN
+515 VTDQDGNGSIGN

-540 SPGYRINNNVYREKV
+540 SPGYRINNDVYREKV

-562 FNVPEE
+562 FDVPEE

-715 KNNSTYPLANAG
+715 KNNSTYPLAGAG
-727 FSACPVDSLTA
+727 FSACRADQLTC
-738 VADDYKAADG
+738 VPEDYKAAEG
-748 EIIVKDDTG
+748 EIIVKDDLG
-757 ISYIWDAKKAVTL
+757 LYYIWNQDRAVTL

-791 EYGKYIVKETTVP
+791 AYGKYIVRETTVP
-804 HNFHPIKEF
+804 KNFHPIEAF
-813 TVNITQNSDEPVKMG
+813 TVNITENSDEPVKLG
-828 YFIDK
+828 YFTDK
-833 SFKAYIRIIKKDDK
+833 SFKAYLKIIKKDDA
-847 TDKKIL
+847 TGKKIL
-853 SDAATFK
+853 SDSATFK

-905 RIEESECPS
+905 RIEESECPN

-920 QTKSYD
+920 QNKSYD

-959 LQGTIRITKNGEKR
+959 LQGTIKITKNGEKR
-973 VYNETTKEFDTSK
+973 IYNETKKEFETSTV
-986 IKLADVTFKVYADE
+986 KLAGITFKVYADE
-1000 DILAPDGSGDTL
+1000 DILAQDGSGDTV
-1012 YLKDALVDTIVT
+1012 YLKDTLVDTIVT
-1024 DQDGNAV
+1024 DQDGNAA

-1043 EKTPAEYEVLKPVKV
+1043 EDTPVEYVKADPIKV
-1058 ILSSE
+1058 TLAADGQRTKLLNDDGTVTEGILYE
-1063 GDKTVSTDEDGNII
+1063 LTVD
-1077 ESIKYE
+1077 
-1083 VTINNKLIT
+1083 NKLKV
-1092 PDIHTTAKDAVSLT
+1092 PEIHTTATDKNGQKVLKADGTVELIDKVYYGNLIPGEYELSGYPVYSNNGEKLTKD
-1106 HNGRRRHDSMII
+1106 GK
-1118 DTVDMNKLIIGSKYR
+1118 TVESGKK
-1133 LEGVIMSYETKNPFL
+1133 
-1148 TENGSKVIA
+1148 
-1157 AREFTADETNMAIDV
+1157 FTATSETGSVDVPYTIDA
-1172 TYPSIDTLEL
+1172 TKLAGRSI
-1182 LGKSLVCF
+1182 VFF
-1190 ERLYQITEDGE
+1190 EFLYRDGE
-1201 ILVAIHENIEDKG
+1201 LIAVHADIKDQG
-1214 QTVTY
+1214 QTIIFQPNV
-1219 DSFVGYI
+1219 
-1226 DMRVNLLTGGGGQ
+1226 
-1239 KATTKPKTGDPTRIS
+1239 PKTGDPVKPI
-1254 LILGAA
+1254 IPIALGIIAA
-1260 LLSGCLIFSLI
+1260 AGIVVMIVL
-1271 YRKKKEDKRHED
+1271 KKKYK

>member
-1 MLSKRKKR
+1 MLLKSKKR
-9 IAALFTAVVLS
+9 IAALFTAAVMIL
-20 VTAAFSL
+20 TTAFST
-27 PDNIRAE
+27 PFNVRAE
-34 EVTAT
+34 ETAT
-39 NSDADAEA
+39 NTDAEA
-47 TTEEGLQEDG
+47 DTAEDEGLQEGG
-57 IAVQDI
+57 IVVQDLA
-63 GDTGETVYIHSR
+63 DQGETLYIHSR
-75 YWDGWVIAD
+75 YWDGWYLSS
-84 YVNVT
+84 YVDIT
-89 ATDYTPSLHGALVA
+89 ATDYTPSLHGALKA
-103 KDASGRE
+103 TDASGRE

-120 SSAQYD
+120 SSAKSD
-126 AAYKEGRQWLSD
+126 TAYKEGRQWLSD

-150 AYGGKKADPNADG
+150 AYGGRRADPNSGD
-163 SGRNTQ
+163 GRNTQ

-176 YIIDGKPV
+176 YIIDGKLV
-184 MGIMVAGRVY
+184 MGIMVAGHVY
-194 AMTQDEARAM
+194 PMTQDEARAL
-204 TQAAVHSTV
+204 TQATVHSTV

-234 INLRSIADNAR
+234 SHLRSISDNAR
-245 RWYDQYKDFKV
+245 RWYDQYKDFKD

-261 DATAAYTPEQT
+261 DATAAYNPEQT
-272 ITTQVYNVSKN
+272 ITTQVYNAAKKT
-283 AWENYNG
+283 WEIYKG
-290 SELTDGYKDASGNVT
+290 SGLTNGYKDASGNVT

-320 TNASTGAVTVKHSG
+320 TNASSGAVTVKHSG

-358 AFTADYGALT
+358 TFTADYGALT

-378 TNTDVTQHVFGQT
+378 TNTDITQHVFGQT
-391 VTIKASYKNMQGK
+391 VTIKASYKDLQGK

-469 SIKIHKYSASPEIT
+469 SIKIHKYSANPEIT
-483 NGNSCYSLKGAEF
+483 DGNSCYSLKGAEF
-496 GIFKT
+496 GVFKT
-501 MADAQAGKNAVATI
+501 NADAQAGQNAVATI
-515 TTDANGNGSVGN
+515 VTDADGNGSVGN
-527 LAYGTYYVKETKA
+527 LPYGTYYVKETKA
-540 SPGYRINNNVYREKV
+540 APGYRINKDIFREKV
-555 DSDIPVA
+555 DSDIPVS

-568 AGNDPASVLVQKK
+568 AGGDPASVLVQKK
-581 DSNGTVLL
+581 DSNGTILL

-594 AIKYYDVQMGTDPA
+594 AIRYYDIRMDTDPA
-608 ESGKSAIRTWYIKT
+608 KAGKSAVRTWYIKT
-622 DENGYADLNSSQYI
+622 DKEGKADYNIQYLQAGSSQ
-636 QSNSDPLYYDKN
+636 LYYN
-648 NNPTIPL
+648 SFGTPTIPI
-655 GTITVQEIQAPEG
+655 GTITIQEIQAPEG
-668 YILDDTIHTFRIT
+668 YVLDNTIHTFKIT
-681 DNPDSIP
+681 DNPSGIP
-688 HVGVENDRTISN
+688 HVGVENDRVISN
-700 SKMKQPFELIKLAEG
+700 SRKSQPFELIKLAEG

-791 EYGKYIVKETTVP
+791 KYGKYIVKETTVP

-828 YFIDK
+828 YFTDK

-860 IWSYDDNDY
+860 IWSYDDEEY
-869 VSFDVT
+869 VTFDVT
-875 AEDGSTTKVSE
+875 DADGNVTKISE
-886 FKTKDGELMTPG
+886 FKTEEGTLLTPG

-905 RIEESECPS
+905 RIEESECPT

-920 QTKSYD
+920 QNKSYD

-959 LQGTIRITKNGEKR
+959 LQGTIKLTKNGEKR
-973 VYNETTKEFDTSK
+973 VYNETKKEFETSTV
-986 IKLADVTFKVYADE
+986 KLAGITFKVYADE
-1000 DILAPDGSGDTL
+1000 DILAQDGSGDTV
-1012 YLKDALVDTIVT
+1012 YLKDTLVDTIVT
-1024 DQDGNAV
+1024 DQDGNAA
-1031 TKELPLGKYRIE
+1031 TTELPLGKYRLE
-1043 EKTPAEYEVLKPVKV
+1043 EETPAEYEVLKPVKV

-1092 PDIHTTAKDAVSLT
+1092 PDIHTTAKDAISLT
-1106 HNGRRRHDSMII
+1106 HNGRRRHDSVII

>member
-1 MLSKRKKR
+1 MLLKSKKR
-9 IAALFTAVVLS
+9 IAALFTAAVMIL
-20 VTAAFSL
+20 TTAFST
-27 PDNIRAE
+27 PFNVRAE
-34 EVTAT
+34 ETAT
-39 NSDADAEA
+39 NTDAEA
-47 TTEEGLQEDG
+47 DTAEDEGLQEGG
-57 IAVQDI
+57 IVVQDLA
-63 GDTGETVYIHSR
+63 DQGETLYIHSR
-75 YWDGWVIAD
+75 YWDGWYLSS
-84 YVNVT
+84 YVDIT
-89 ATDYTPSLHGALVA
+89 ATDYTPSLHGALKA
-103 KDASGRE
+103 TDASGRE

-120 SSAQYD
+120 SSAKSD
-126 AAYKEGRQWLSD
+126 TAYKEGRQWLSD

-150 AYGGKKADPNADG
+150 AYGGRRADPNSGD
-163 SGRNTQ
+163 GRNTQ

-176 YIIDGKPV
+176 YIIDGKLV
-184 MGIMVAGRVY
+184 MGIMVAGHVY
-194 AMTQDEARAM
+194 PMTQDEARAL
-204 TQAAVHSTV
+204 TQATVHSTV

-234 INLRSIADNAR
+234 SHLRSISDNAR
-245 RWYDQYKDFKV
+245 RWYDQYKDFKD

-261 DATAAYTPEQT
+261 DATAAYNPEQT
-272 ITTQVYNVSKN
+272 ITTQVYNAAKKT
-283 AWENYNG
+283 WEIYKG
-290 SELTDGYKDASGNVT
+290 SGLTNGYKDASGNVT

-320 TNASTGAVTVKHSG
+320 TNASSGAVTVKHSG

-358 AFTADYGALT
+358 TFTADYGALT

-378 TNTDVTQHVFGQT
+378 TNTDITQHVFGQT
-391 VTIKASYKNMQGK
+391 VTIKASYKDLQGK

-469 SIKIHKYSASPEIT
+469 SIKIHKYSANPEIT
-483 NGNSCYSLKGAEF
+483 DGNSCYSLKGAEF
-496 GIFKT
+496 GVFKT
-501 MADAQAGKNAVATI
+501 NADAQAGQNAVATI
-515 TTDANGNGSVGN
+515 VTDADGNGSVGN
-527 LAYGTYYVKETKA
+527 LPYGTYYVKETKA
-540 SPGYRINNNVYREKV
+540 APGYRINKDIFREKV
-555 DSDIPVA
+555 DSDIPVS

-568 AGNDPASVLVQKK
+568 AGGDPASVLVQKK
-581 DSNGTVLL
+581 DSNGTILL

-594 AIKYYDVQMGTDPA
+594 AIRYYDIQMDTDPA
-608 ESGKSAIRTWYIKT
+608 KAGKSEVRTWYIKT
-622 DENGYADLNSSQYI
+622 DKEGKADYNIQYLQAGSSQ
-636 QSNSDPLYYDKN
+636 LYYN
-648 NNPTIPL
+648 SFGTPTIPI
-655 GTITVQEIQAPEG
+655 GTITIQEIQAPEG
-668 YILDDTIHTFRIT
+668 YVLDNTIHTFKIT
-681 DNPDSIP
+681 DNPSGIP
-688 HVGVENDRTISN
+688 HVGVENDRVISN
-700 SKMKQPFELIKLAEG
+700 SRKSQPFELIKLAEG

-860 IWSYDDNDY
+860 IWSYDDEEY

-905 RIEESECPS
+905 RIEESECPN
-914 GYYNKL
+914 GYYSKL
-920 QTKSYD
+920 QNKSYD

-1000 DILAPDGSGDTL
+1000 DILAQDGSGDTV
-1012 YLKDALVDTIVT
+1012 YLKDTLVDTIVT
-1024 DQDGNAV
+1024 DQDGNAA
-1031 TKELPLGKYRIE
+1031 TTELPLGKYRLE
-1043 EKTPAEYEVLKPVKV
+1043 EETPAEYEVLKPVKV
-1058 ILSSE
+1058 ILSPE

-1092 PDIHTTAKDAVSLT
+1092 PDIHTTAKDAISLT
-1106 HNGRRRHDSMII
+1106 HNGRRRHDSVII

>member
-1 MLSKRKKR
+1 MLLSKRKKR
-9 IAALFTAVVLS
+9 IAALLTAVVLS

-27 PDNIRAE
+27 PENIRAE

-57 IAVQDI
+57 IVVQDI
-63 GDTGETVYIHSR
+63 GDAGETVYIHSR

-89 ATDYTPSLHGALVA
+89 ATDYTPTLHGALVA

-120 SSAQYD
+120 SSAKSD
-126 AAYKEGRQWLSD
+126 TAYKEGRQWLSD

-150 AYGGKKADPNADG
+150 AYGGRRADPNSGD
-163 SGRNTQ
+163 GRNTQ

-184 MGIMVAGRVY
+184 MGIMVAGHVY
-194 AMTQDEARAM
+194 PMTQDEARAL

-234 INLRSIADNAR
+234 SHLRSISDNAR

-272 ITTQVYNVSKN
+272 ITTQVYNVSKKT
-283 AWENYNG
+283 WENYNG
-290 SELTDGYKDASGNVT
+290 SELTESYKDSSGDAT
-305 FRVVYSSTGMCNKLL
+305 FRVVYSSSGLCNKLL
-320 TNASTGAVTVKHSG
+320 TNATAGSVTVKHSG
-334 TKLNV
+334 SKMTV
-339 NGTNYYDYLTI
+339 NNANNYYDYLTI
-350 SADASNQA
+350 SADSTNAV

-368 STTRTIKDTF
+368 STTQTVKDTF
-378 TNTDVTQHVFGQT
+378 TNTDITQYVFGQT
-391 VTIKASYKNMQGK
+391 VTIKAKYKDMQGK

-469 SIKIHKYSASPEIT
+469 SIKIHKYSANPEIT
-483 NGNSCYSLKGAEF
+483 DGNSCYSLKGAEF
-496 GIFKT
+496 GVFKT
-501 MADAQAGKNAVATI
+501 NADAQAGQNAVATI
-515 TTDANGNGSVGN
+515 TTDADGNGSVGN

-555 DSDIPVA
+555 DSDIPVI
-562 FNVPEE
+562 FDVPEE
-568 AGNDPASVLVQKK
+568 AGGDPAEVLVQKK
-581 DSNGTVLL
+581 DSNGTIFL

-594 AIKYYDVQMGTDPA
+594 AIKYYDIQMDTDPA
-608 ESGKSAIRTWYIKT
+608 QSGKSAVRTWYIKT
-622 DENGYADLNSSQYI
+622 DEHGYAKLNSGYLQTGSSQM
-636 QSNSDPLYYDKN
+636 YYNDFGA
-648 NNPTIPL
+648 PTIPV
-655 GTITVQEIQAPEG
+655 GTITIQEIQAPEG
-668 YILDDTIHTFRIT
+668 YVLDDTIHTFKIT
-681 DNPDSIP
+681 DNPEGIP
-688 HVGVENDRTISN
+688 HINVENDRTISN
-700 SKMKQPFELIKLAEG
+700 SRMKQPFELVKLAEG
-715 KNNSTYPLANAG
+715 KNNSTYPLAGAG
-727 FSACPVDSLTA
+727 FSACRADQLTCVPENYEA
-738 VADDYKAADG
+738 KDG
-748 EIIVKDDTG
+748 EIIVKDDLG
-757 ISYIWDAKKAVTL
+757 LFYIWNQDRAVTL

-776 ELFTDENGY
+776 ELFTDETGY

-791 EYGKYIVKETTVP
+791 AYGKYIIRETTVP
-804 HNFHPIKEF
+804 KNFHPVDPF
-813 TVNITQNSDEPVKMG
+813 TVTITENSDEPVKLG
-828 YFIDK
+828 YFTDR
-833 SFKAYIRIIKKDDK
+833 SFKAYLKLIKKDDA
-847 TDKKIL
+847 TGKKIL
-853 SDAATFK
+853 SDSATFK

-869 VSFDVT
+869 VSFD
-875 AEDGSTTKVSE
+875 GVSE

-905 RIEESECPS
+905 RIEESECPN

-959 LQGTIRITKNGEKR
+959 LHGTIKITKNGEKR
-973 VYNETTKEFDTSK
+973 IYNETKKEFETSTV
-986 IKLADVTFKVYADE
+986 KLAGITFKVYADE
-1000 DILAPDGSGDTL
+1000 DILAQDGSGDTL

-1024 DQDGNAV
+1024 DQDGNAA

-1043 EKTPAEYEVLKPVKV
+1043 EETPAEYVKADPIKV
-1058 ILSSE
+1058 TLAADGQRTKLLNDDGTVTEGILYE
-1063 GDKTVSTDEDGNII
+1063 LTVD
-1077 ESIKYE
+1077 
-1083 VTINNKLIT
+1083 NKLKV
-1092 PDIHTTAKDAVSLT
+1092 PEIHTTATDKNGQKVLKADGTVELIDKIYYGNLVPGEYELSGYPVYSNSGEKLTKDGKAVEAGTKFTVTSETGSVDVPYTIDATKLA
-1106 HNGRRRHDSMII
+1106 GRSI
-1118 DTVDMNKLIIGSKYR
+1118 VFFEFLYR
-1133 LEGVIMSYETKNPFL
+1133 
-1148 TENGSKVIA
+1148 
-1157 AREFTADETNMAIDV
+1157 
-1172 TYPSIDTLEL
+1172 
-1182 LGKSLVCF
+1182 
-1190 ERLYQITEDGE
+1190 DGE
-1201 ILVAIHENIEDKG
+1201 LIAFHADIKDQG
-1214 QTVTY
+1214 QTIIFQPNV
-1219 DSFVGYI
+1219 
-1226 DMRVNLLTGGGGQ
+1226 
-1239 KATTKPKTGDPTRIS
+1239 PKTGDPVKPI
-1254 LILGAA
+1254 IPIALGALA
-1260 LLSGCLIFSLI
+1260 AAGIVIMIIL
-1271 YRKKKEDKRHED
+1271 RKKYK

>member
-9 IAALFTAVVLS
+9 IAALLTAVVLS

-89 ATDYTPSLHGALVA
+89 ATDYTPTLHGALVA

-120 SSAQYD
+120 SSAKSD
-126 AAYKEGRQWLSD
+126 TAYKEGRQWLSD

-501 MADAQAGKNAVATI
+501 MADAQAGKNAVVTI

-594 AIKYYDVQMGTDPA
+594 AIKYYDIQMDTDPA
-608 ESGKSAIRTWYIKT
+608 QAGKSAVRTWYIKT
-622 DENGYADLNSSQYI
+622 NDLGKADIGDSKCI
-636 QSNSDPLYYDKN
+636 QKNSDPLYYDN
-648 NNPTIPL
+648 YGVAIIPL

-668 YILDDTIHTFRIT
+668 YVLDDTIHTFKIT
-681 DNPDSIP
+681 DNPSGIP
-688 HVGVENDRTISN
+688 HVDVENARTIPNTKKS
-700 SKMKQPFELIKLAEG
+700 QPFELIKLAEG

-727 FSACPVDSLTA
+727 FSACPVNSLTL

-757 ISYIWDAKKAVTL
+757 KAYIWDAKKAVML

-791 EYGKYIVKETTVP
+791 AYGKYIVRETTVP
-804 HNFHPIKEF
+804 KNFHPVEAF
-813 TVNITQNSDEPVKMG
+813 TVNITENSDEPVKLG
-828 YFIDK
+828 YFTDK
-833 SFKAYIRIIKKDDK
+833 SFKAYLKLIKKDDA
-847 TDKKIL
+847 TGKKIL
-853 SDAATFK
+853 SDSATFK

-869 VSFDVT
+869 VTFD
-875 AEDGSTTKVSE
+875 GVSE

-905 RIEESECPS
+905 RIEESECPN

-959 LQGTIRITKNGEKR
+959 LQGTIKINKNGEKR
-973 VYNETTKEFDTSK
+973 IYNETTKEFETSK
-986 IKLADVTFKVYADE
+986 VKLAGITFKVYADE
-1000 DILAPDGSGDTL
+1000 DILAQDGSGDTL

-1024 DQDGNAV
+1024 DQDGNAA

-1043 EKTPAEYEVLKPVKV
+1043 EETPAEYVKADPIKV
-1058 ILSSE
+1058 TLAADGQRTKLLNDDGTVTEGILYE
-1063 GDKTVSTDEDGNII
+1063 LTVD
-1077 ESIKYE
+1077 
-1083 VTINNKLIT
+1083 NKLKV
-1092 PDIHTTAKDAVSLT
+1092 PEIHTTATDKNGQKVLKADGTVELIDKIYYGNLVPGEYELSGYPVYSNSGDKLTKDGKAV
-1106 HNGRRRHDSMII
+1106 GAGM
-1118 DTVDMNKLIIGSKYR
+1118 K
-1133 LEGVIMSYETKNPFL
+1133 
-1148 TENGSKVIA
+1148 
-1157 AREFTADETNMAIDV
+1157 FTATSETGSVDVPYTIDA
-1172 TYPSIDTLEL
+1172 TKLAGRSIVFL
-1182 LGKSLVCF
+1182 
-1190 ERLYQITEDGE
+1190 
-1201 ILVAIHENIEDKG
+1201 
-1214 QTVTY
+1214 
-1219 DSFVGYI
+1219 
-1226 DMRVNLLTGGGGQ
+1226 
-1239 KATTKPKTGDPTRIS
+1239 
-1254 LILGAA
+1254 
-1260 LLSGCLIFSLI
+1260 
-1271 YRKKKEDKRHED
+1271 

>member
-1 MLSKRKKR
+1 MLLKSKKR
-9 IAALFTAVVLS
+9 IAALFTAAVMIL
-20 VTAAFSL
+20 TTAFST
-27 PDNIRAE
+27 PFNVRAE
-34 EVTAT
+34 ETAT
-39 NSDADAEA
+39 NTDAEA
-47 TTEEGLQEDG
+47 DTAEDEGLQEGG
-57 IAVQDI
+57 IVVQDLA
-63 GDTGETVYIHSR
+63 DQGETLYIHSR
-75 YWDGWVIAD
+75 YWDGWYLSS
-84 YVNVT
+84 YVDIT
-89 ATDYTPSLHGALVA
+89 ATDYTPSLHGALKA
-103 KDASGRE
+103 TDASGRE

-120 SSAQYD
+120 SSAKSD
-126 AAYKEGRQWLSD
+126 TAYKEGRQWLSD

-150 AYGGKKADPNADG
+150 AYGGRRADPNSGD
-163 SGRNTQ
+163 GRNTQ

-176 YIIDGKPV
+176 YIIDGKLV
-184 MGIMVAGRVY
+184 MGIMVAGHVY
-194 AMTQDEARAM
+194 PMTQDEARAL
-204 TQAAVHSTV
+204 TQATVHSTV

-234 INLRSIADNAR
+234 SHLRSISDNAR

-261 DATAAYTPEQT
+261 DATAAYNPEQT
-272 ITTQVYNVSKN
+272 ITTQVYNAAKKT
-283 AWENYNG
+283 WEIYKG
-290 SELTDGYKDASGNVT
+290 SGLTNGYKDASGNVT

-320 TNASTGAVTVKHSG
+320 TNASSGAVTVKHSG

-358 AFTADYGALT
+358 TFTADYGALT

-378 TNTDVTQHVFGQT
+378 TNTDITQHVFGQT
-391 VTIKASYKNMQGK
+391 VTIKASYKDLQGK

-469 SIKIHKYSASPEIT
+469 SIKIHKYSANPEIT
-483 NGNSCYSLKGAEF
+483 DGNSCYSLKGAEF
-496 GIFKT
+496 GVFKT
-501 MADAQAGKNAVATI
+501 NADAQAGQNAVATI
-515 TTDANGNGSVGN
+515 VTDADGNGSVGN
-527 LAYGTYYVKETKA
+527 LPYGTYYVKETKA
-540 SPGYRINNNVYREKV
+540 APGYRINKDIFREKV
-555 DSDIPVA
+555 DSDIPVS

-568 AGNDPASVLVQKK
+568 AGGDPASVLVQKK
-581 DSNGTVLL
+581 DSNGTILL

-594 AIKYYDVQMGTDPA
+594 AIRYYDIQMDTDPA
-608 ESGKSAIRTWYIKT
+608 KAGKSAVRTWYIKT
-622 DENGYADLNSSQYI
+622 DKEGKADYNIQYLQAGSSQ
-636 QSNSDPLYYDKN
+636 LYYN
-648 NNPTIPL
+648 SFGTPTIPI
-655 GTITVQEIQAPEG
+655 GTITIQEIQAPEG
-668 YILDDTIHTFRIT
+668 YVLDNTIHTFKIT
-681 DNPDSIP
+681 DNPSGIP
-688 HVGVENDRTISN
+688 HVGVENDRVISN
-700 SKMKQPFELIKLAEG
+700 SRKSQPFELIKLAEG

-860 IWSYDDNDY
+860 IWSYDDEEY

-905 RIEESECPS
+905 RIEESECPN
-914 GYYNKL
+914 GYYSKL
-920 QTKSYD
+920 QNKSYD

-1063 GDKTVSTDEDGNII
+1063 GDKSVSTDEDGNII

-1106 HNGRRRHDSMII
+1106 HNGRRRHDSVII

>member
-715 KNNSTYPLANAG
+715 KNNSTYPLAGAG
-727 FSACPVDSLTA
+727 FSACRADQLTC
-738 VADDYKAADG
+738 VPEDYRAAEG
-748 EIIVKDDTG
+748 EIIVKDDLG
-757 ISYIWDAKKAVTL
+757 LYYIWNQDRAVTL

-791 EYGKYIVKETTVP
+791 AYGKYIVRETTVP
-804 HNFHPIKEF
+804 KNFHPVDPF
-813 TVNITQNSDEPVKMG
+813 TVNITENSNEPVKLG
-828 YFIDK
+828 YFTDK
-833 SFKAYIRIIKKDDK
+833 SFKAYLKLIKKDDA
-847 TDKKIL
+847 TGKKIL
-853 SDAATFK
+853 SDSATFK

-905 RIEESECPS
+905 RIEENECPN

-920 QTKSYD
+920 QNKSYD

-959 LQGTIRITKNGEKR
+959 LHGTINITKNGEKR
-973 VYNETTKEFDTSK
+973 IYNETTKEFETSTV
-986 IKLADVTFKVYADE
+986 KLAGITFKIYADE
-1000 DILAPDGSGDTL
+1000 DILAQDGSGDTL

-1024 DQDGNAV
+1024 DQDGKAV

-1043 EKTPAEYEVLKPVKV
+1043 EKTPVEYVKADPIKV
-1058 ILSSE
+1058 TLAADGQRTKLLNDDGTVTEGILYE
-1063 GDKTVSTDEDGNII
+1063 LTVD
-1077 ESIKYE
+1077 
-1083 VTINNKLIT
+1083 NKLKV
-1092 PDIHTTAKDAVSLT
+1092 PEIHTTATDKNGKKVLKADGTVELIDKVYYGNLVPGEYELSGYPVYSNSGDKLTKDGKAV
-1106 HNGRRRHDSMII
+1106 GAGM
-1118 DTVDMNKLIIGSKYR
+1118 K
-1133 LEGVIMSYETKNPFL
+1133 
-1148 TENGSKVIA
+1148 
-1157 AREFTADETNMAIDV
+1157 FTATSETGSVDVPYTIDA
-1172 TYPSIDTLEL
+1172 TKLAGRSI
-1182 LGKSLVCF
+1182 VFF
-1190 ERLYQITEDGE
+1190 EFLYRDGE
-1201 ILVAIHENIEDKG
+1201 LIAVHADIKDQG
-1214 QTVTY
+1214 QTIIFQPNV
-1219 DSFVGYI
+1219 
-1226 DMRVNLLTGGGGQ
+1226 
-1239 KATTKPKTGDPTRIS
+1239 PKTGDPVKPI
-1254 LILGAA
+1254 IPIALGAVA
-1260 LLSGCLIFSLI
+1260 AAGIAVMII
-1271 YRKKKEDKRHED
+1271 YKKKHK

>member
-9 IAALFTAVVLS
+9 IAALITAVVLS

-34 EVTAT
+34 ETAT
-39 NSDADAEA
+39 NTDAEA
-47 TTEEGLQEDG
+47 ETAEDEGLQEG
-57 IAVQDI
+57 EIAVQDLA
-63 GDTGETVYIHSR
+63 DQGETLYIHSR
-75 YWDGWVIAD
+75 YWDGWYLSS
-84 YVNVT
+84 YVDIT
-89 ATDYTPSLHGALVA
+89 ATDYTPSLHGALKA
-103 KDASGRE
+103 TDASGRE

-120 SSAQYD
+120 SSAKSD
-126 AAYKEGRQWLSD
+126 TAYKEGRQWLSD

-150 AYGGKKADPNADG
+150 AYGGRRADPN
-163 SGRNTQ
+163 SGDARNTQ

-184 MGIMVAGRVY
+184 MGIMVAGHVY
-194 AMTQDEARAM
+194 PMTQDEARAL

-234 INLRSIADNAR
+234 SHLRSISDNAR

-261 DATAAYTPEQT
+261 DATAAYNPEQT
-272 ITTQVYNVSKN
+272 ITTQVYNAAKKT
-283 AWENYNG
+283 WEIYKG

-320 TNASTGAVTVKHSG
+320 TNASSGAVTVKHSG

-358 AFTADYGALT
+358 TFTADYGALT

-378 TNTDVTQHVFGQT
+378 TNTDITQHVFGQT
-391 VTIKASYKNMQGK
+391 VTITASYKDMQGK

-415 ASHTKYYGDGDKNG
+415 ASHAKYYGDGDKNG

-438 KNTSYQDACFASPN
+438 WSASYQDACFASPN

-469 SIKIHKYSASPEIT
+469 SIKIHKYSANPEIT
-483 NGNSCYSLKGAEF
+483 DGNACYSLKGAVF

-501 MADAQAGKNAVATI
+501 NADAQAGQNAVATI
-515 TTDANGNGSVGN
+515 VTDADGNGSVGN
-527 LAYGTYYVKETKA
+527 LAYGTYYVRETKA
-540 SPGYRINNNVYREKV
+540 SPGYRLNNNIYTAVLS
-555 DSDIPVA
+555 SDTPVQLD
-562 FNVPEE
+562 VPETE
-568 AGNDPASVLVQKK
+568 QNDPAGVQVRKKNSVKPVYLS
-581 DSNGTVLL
+581 D
-589 EGCIF
+589 CIF
-594 AIKYYDVQMGTDPA
+594 EIKYYDIQMDTDPA
-608 ESGKSAIRTWYIKT
+608 LAGQNAVRTWYLKT
-622 DENGYADLNSSQYI
+622 NSNGEADIRNPQSV
-636 QSNSDPLYYDKN
+636 QSNSSPLYYSRTGYA
-648 NNPTIPL
+648 TIPI
-655 GTITVQEIQAPEG
+655 GTITIQEIQAPEG
-668 YILDDTIHTFRIT
+668 YVLDSTIHTFKIT
-681 DNPDSIP
+681 DNPTGLP
-688 HVGVENDRTISN
+688 HVDVENARTIPN
-700 SKMKQPFELIKLAEG
+700 NIMKQPFEFVKLAEG
-715 KNNSTYPLANAG
+715 RKDTTYPLAEAG
-727 FSACPVDSLTA
+727 FMACRTDALTE
-738 VADDYKAADG
+738 VAEDYEAGEDEEIVTDDAGKY
-748 EIIVKDDTG
+748 
-757 ISYIWDAKKAVTL
+757 YIWDASKAIVL
-770 TADGST
+770 TSDNKT
-776 ELFTDENGY
+776 EMFTDEDGY
-785 AKSVPL
+785 AKSIPL

-828 YFIDK
+828 YFTDK

-905 RIEESECPS
+905 RIEESECPN

-920 QTKSYD
+920 QNKSYD

-959 LQGTIRITKNGEKR
+959 LHGTINITKNGEKR
-973 VYNETTKEFDTSK
+973 VYNETKKEFEISTV
-986 IKLADVTFKVYADE
+986 KLAGITFKVYADE
-1000 DILAPDGSGDTL
+1000 DILAQDGSGDTL

-1024 DQDGNAV
+1024 DQDGNAA

-1043 EKTPAEYEVLKPVKV
+1043 EKTPVEYVKADPIKV
-1058 ILSSE
+1058 TLAADGQRTKLLNDDGTVTEGILYE
-1063 GDKTVSTDEDGNII
+1063 LTVD
-1077 ESIKYE
+1077 
-1083 VTINNKLIT
+1083 NKLKV
-1092 PDIHTTAKDAVSLT
+1092 PEIHTTATDKNGKKVLKADGTVELIDKVYYGNLVPGEYELSGYPVYSNSGEKLTKDGKAVEAGTKFTVTSETGSVDVPYTIDATKLA
-1106 HNGRRRHDSMII
+1106 GRSI
-1118 DTVDMNKLIIGSKYR
+1118 VFFEFLYR
-1133 LEGVIMSYETKNPFL
+1133 
-1148 TENGSKVIA
+1148 
-1157 AREFTADETNMAIDV
+1157 
-1172 TYPSIDTLEL
+1172 
-1182 LGKSLVCF
+1182 
-1190 ERLYQITEDGE
+1190 DGE
-1201 ILVAIHENIEDKG
+1201 LIAVHADIKDQG
-1214 QTVTY
+1214 QTIIFQPNV
-1219 DSFVGYI
+1219 
-1226 DMRVNLLTGGGGQ
+1226 
-1239 KATTKPKTGDPTRIS
+1239 PKTGDPVKPI
-1254 LILGAA
+1254 IPIALGIIAA
-1260 LLSGCLIFSLI
+1260 AGIVVMIVL
-1271 YRKKKEDKRHED
+1271 KKKYK

>member
-1 MLSKRKKR
+1 MLLKSKKR
-9 IAALFTAVVLS
+9 IAALFTAAVMIL
-20 VTAAFSL
+20 TTAFST
-27 PDNIRAE
+27 PFNVRAE
-34 EVTAT
+34 ETAT
-39 NSDADAEA
+39 NTDAEA
-47 TTEEGLQEDG
+47 DTAEDEGLQEGG
-57 IAVQDI
+57 IVVQDLA
-63 GDTGETVYIHSR
+63 DQGETLYIHSR
-75 YWDGWVIAD
+75 YWDGWYLSS
-84 YVNVT
+84 YVDIT
-89 ATDYTPSLHGALVA
+89 ATDYTPSLHGALKA
-103 KDASGRE
+103 TDASGRE

-120 SSAQYD
+120 SSAKSD
-126 AAYKEGRQWLSD
+126 TAYKEGRQWLSD

-150 AYGGKKADPNADG
+150 AYGGRRADPNSGD
-163 SGRNTQ
+163 GRNTQ

-176 YIIDGKPV
+176 YIIDGKLV
-184 MGIMVAGRVY
+184 MGIMVAGHVY
-194 AMTQDEARAM
+194 PMTQDEARAL
-204 TQAAVHSTV
+204 TQATVHSTV

-234 INLRSIADNAR
+234 SHLRSISDNAR
-245 RWYDQYKDFKV
+245 RWYDQYKDFKD

-261 DATAAYTPEQT
+261 DATAAYNPEQT
-272 ITTQVYNVSKN
+272 ITTQVYNAAKKT
-283 AWENYNG
+283 WEIYKG
-290 SELTDGYKDASGNVT
+290 SGLTNGYKDASGNVT

-320 TNASTGAVTVKHSG
+320 TNASSGAVTVKHSG

-358 AFTADYGALT
+358 TFTADYGALT

-378 TNTDVTQHVFGQT
+378 TNTDITQHVFGQT
-391 VTIKASYKNMQGK
+391 VTIKASYKDLQGK

-469 SIKIHKYSASPEIT
+469 SIKIHKYSANPEIT
-483 NGNSCYSLKGAEF
+483 DGNSCYSLKGAEF
-496 GIFKT
+496 GVFKT
-501 MADAQAGKNAVATI
+501 NADAQAGQNAVATI
-515 TTDANGNGSVGN
+515 VTDADGNGSVGN
-527 LAYGTYYVKETKA
+527 LPYGTYYVKETKA
-540 SPGYRINNNVYREKV
+540 APGYRINKDIFREKV
-555 DSDIPVA
+555 DSDIPVS

-568 AGNDPASVLVQKK
+568 AGGDPASVLVQKK
-581 DSNGTVLL
+581 DSNGTILL

-594 AIKYYDVQMGTDPA
+594 AIRYYDIRMDTDPA
-608 ESGKSAIRTWYIKT
+608 KAGKSAVRTWYIKT
-622 DENGYADLNSSQYI
+622 DKEGKADYNIQYLQAGSSQ
-636 QSNSDPLYYDKN
+636 LYYN
-648 NNPTIPL
+648 SFGTPMIPI
-655 GTITVQEIQAPEG
+655 GTITIQEIQAPEG
-668 YILDDTIHTFRIT
+668 YVLDNTIHTFKIT
-681 DNPDSIP
+681 DNPSGIP
-688 HVGVENDRTISN
+688 HVGVENDRVISN
-700 SKMKQPFELIKLAEG
+700 SRKSQPFELIKLAEG

-791 EYGKYIVKETTVP
+791 KYGKYIVKETTVP

-860 IWSYDDNDY
+860 IWSYDDEEY

-905 RIEESECPS
+905 RIEESECPN
-914 GYYNKL
+914 GYYSKL
-920 QTKSYD
+920 QNKSYD

-1106 HNGRRRHDSMII
+1106 HNGRRRHDSVII

>member
-1 MLSKRKKR
+1 MLLKSKKR
-9 IAALFTAVVLS
+9 IAALFTAAVMIL
-20 VTAAFSL
+20 TTAFST
-27 PDNIRAE
+27 PFNVRAE
-34 EVTAT
+34 ETAT
-39 NSDADAEA
+39 NTDAEA
-47 TTEEGLQEDG
+47 DTAEDEGLQEGG
-57 IAVQDI
+57 IVVQDLA
-63 GDTGETVYIHSR
+63 DQGETLYIHSR
-75 YWDGWVIAD
+75 YWDGWYLSS
-84 YVNVT
+84 YVDIT
-89 ATDYTPSLHGALVA
+89 ATDYTPSLHGALKA
-103 KDASGRE
+103 TDASGRE

-120 SSAQYD
+120 SSAKSD
-126 AAYKEGRQWLSD
+126 TAYKEGRQWLSD

-150 AYGGKKADPNADG
+150 AYGGRRADPNSGD
-163 SGRNTQ
+163 GRNTQ

-176 YIIDGKPV
+176 YIIDGKLV
-184 MGIMVAGRVY
+184 MGIMVAGHVY
-194 AMTQDEARAM
+194 PMTQDEARAL
-204 TQAAVHSTV
+204 TQATVHSTV

-234 INLRSIADNAR
+234 SHLRSISDNAR

-261 DATAAYTPEQT
+261 DATAAYNPEQT
-272 ITTQVYNVSKN
+272 ITTQVYNAAKKT
-283 AWENYNG
+283 WEIYKG
-290 SELTDGYKDASGNVT
+290 SGLTNGYKDASGNVT

-320 TNASTGAVTVKHSG
+320 TNASSGAVTVKHSG

-358 AFTADYGALT
+358 TFTADYGALT

-378 TNTDVTQHVFGQT
+378 TNTDITQHVFGQT
-391 VTIKASYKNMQGK
+391 VTIKASYKDLQGK

-469 SIKIHKYSASPEIT
+469 SIKIHKYSANPEIT
-483 NGNSCYSLKGAEF
+483 DGNSCYSLKGAEF
-496 GIFKT
+496 GVFKT
-501 MADAQAGKNAVATI
+501 NADAQAGQNAVATI
-515 TTDANGNGSVGN
+515 VTDADGNGSVGN
-527 LAYGTYYVKETKA
+527 LPYGTYYVKETKA
-540 SPGYRINNNVYREKV
+540 APGYRINKDIFREKV
-555 DSDIPVA
+555 DSDIPVS

-568 AGNDPASVLVQKK
+568 AGGDPASVLVQKK
-581 DSNGTVLL
+581 DSNGTILL

-594 AIKYYDVQMGTDPA
+594 AIRYYDIQMDTDPA
-608 ESGKSAIRTWYIKT
+608 KAGKSAVRTWYIKT
-622 DENGYADLNSSQYI
+622 DKEGKADYNIQYLQAGSSQ
-636 QSNSDPLYYDKN
+636 LYYN
-648 NNPTIPL
+648 SFGTPTIPI
-655 GTITVQEIQAPEG
+655 GTITIQEIQAPEG
-668 YILDDTIHTFRIT
+668 YVLDNTIHTFKIT
-681 DNPDSIP
+681 DNPSGIP
-688 HVGVENDRTISN
+688 HVGVENDRVISN
-700 SKMKQPFELIKLAEG
+700 SRKSQPFELIKLAEG
-715 KNNSTYPLANAG
+715 KNNSTYSLANAG

-860 IWSYDDNDY
+860 IWSYDDEEY

-905 RIEESECPS
+905 RIEESECPN
-914 GYYNKL
+914 GYYSKL
-920 QTKSYD
+920 QNKSYD

-1000 DILAPDGSGDTL
+1000 DILAQDGSGDTL

-1024 DQDGNAV
+1024 DQDGNAA

-1043 EKTPAEYEVLKPVKV
+1043 EETPAEYVKADPIKV
-1058 ILSSE
+1058 TLAADGQRTKLLNDDGTVTEGILYE
-1063 GDKTVSTDEDGNII
+1063 LTVD
-1077 ESIKYE
+1077 
-1083 VTINNKLIT
+1083 NKLKV
-1092 PDIHTTAKDAVSLT
+1092 PEIHTTATDKNGQKVLKADGTVELIDKIYYGNLVPGEYELSGYPVYSNSGEKLTKDGKAVEAGTKFTVTSETGSVDVPYTIDATKLA
-1106 HNGRRRHDSMII
+1106 GRSI
-1118 DTVDMNKLIIGSKYR
+1118 VFFEFLYR
-1133 LEGVIMSYETKNPFL
+1133 
-1148 TENGSKVIA
+1148 
-1157 AREFTADETNMAIDV
+1157 
-1172 TYPSIDTLEL
+1172 
-1182 LGKSLVCF
+1182 
-1190 ERLYQITEDGE
+1190 DGE
-1201 ILVAIHENIEDKG
+1201 LIAFHADIKDQG
-1214 QTVTY
+1214 QTIIFQPNV
-1219 DSFVGYI
+1219 
-1226 DMRVNLLTGGGGQ
+1226 
-1239 KATTKPKTGDPTRIS
+1239 PKTGDPAKPIIPIV
-1254 LILGAA
+1254 LGIIAAAGIVIMIIL
-1260 LLSGCLIFSLI
+1260 
-1271 YRKKKEDKRHED
+1271 RKKHK

>member
-9 IAALFTAVVLS
+9 IAALLTAVVLS

-75 YWDGWVIAD
+75 YWDGWAIAD

-138 RDTAADIALLMF
+138 RDTAADISMLMF
-150 AYGGKKADPNADG
+150 GFGGRKADPNAAG
-163 SGRNTQ
+163 GRNTQ
-169 DGGTYGT
+169 DGGSYGT
-176 YIIDGKPV
+176 YIIDGVPNGGL
-184 MGIMVAGRVY
+184 MIAGQVY
-194 AMTQDEARAM
+194 AMTTDEARAV

-213 SDCDIRAVRGKVSGE
+213 SDCNITAVRGKNSGE
-228 SVNSAF
+228 NVNRAF
-234 INLRSIADNAR
+234 NHMKLIADSAR
-245 RWYDQYKDFKV
+245 RWYDQYKDFKT
-256 VGNYI
+256 VGNYV
-261 DATAAYTPEQT
+261 DATAAYTPKQT

-290 SELTDGYKDASGNVT
+290 SELTESYKDSSGDAT
-305 FRVVYSSTGMCNKLL
+305 FRVVYSSSGLCNKLL
-320 TNASTGAVTVKHSG
+320 TNATAGSVTVKHSG
-334 TKLNV
+334 SKMTV
-339 NGTNYYDYLTI
+339 NNANNYYDYLTI
-350 SADASNQA
+350 SADSTNAV
-358 AFTADYGALT
+358 AFIADYGALT
-368 STTRTIKDTF
+368 STTQTVKDTF
-378 TNTDVTQHVFGQT
+378 TNTDITQYVFGQT
-391 VTIKASYKNMQGK
+391 VTIKAKYKDMQGK

-438 KNTSYQDACFASPN
+438 YSGSYQDACFASPN

-469 SIKIHKYSASPEIT
+469 SIKIHKYSANPEIT
-483 NGNSCYSLKGAEF
+483 DGNACYSLKGAVF

-501 MADAQAGKNAVATI
+501 NADAQAATEATEKAVATI
-515 TTDANGNGSVGN
+515 TTDKDGNGSVGN
-527 LAYGTYYVKETKA
+527 LPYGTYYVKETKA
-540 SPGYRINNNVYREKV
+540 APGYRINKKIYIAAIT
-555 DSDIPVA
+555 SDTPVT
-562 FNVPEE
+562 FNVPED

-581 DSNGTVLL
+581 DSDGTILL
-589 EGCIF
+589 EGCVF
-594 AIKYYDVQMGTDPA
+594 AIRYYDIQMDTDPA
-608 ESGKSAIRTWYIKT
+608 QAGKTEVRTWYIKT
-622 DENGYADLNSSQYI
+622 DKQGYANLNSSQYI
-636 QSNSDPLYYDKN
+636 QSNSDPLYYNKSN
-648 NNPTIPL
+648 KPTIPL

-668 YILDDTIHTFRIT
+668 YVLDNTIHTFKIT
-681 DNPDSIP
+681 DNPSGIP
-688 HVGVENDRTISN
+688 HVDVENARTIPNTKKS
-700 SKMKQPFELIKLAEG
+700 QPFELIKLAEG

-727 FSACPVDSLTA
+727 FSACPVNSLTL

-757 ISYIWDAKKAVTL
+757 KAYIWDAKKAVML

-791 EYGKYIVKETTVP
+791 AYGKYIVRETTVP
-804 HNFHPIKEF
+804 KNFHPVEAF
-813 TVNITQNSDEPVKMG
+813 TVNITENSDEPVKLG
-828 YFIDK
+828 YFTDK
-833 SFKAYIRIIKKDDK
+833 SFKAYLKLIKKDDA
-847 TDKKIL
+847 TGKKIL
-853 SDAATFK
+853 SDSATFK

-905 RIEESECPS
+905 RIEENECPN

-920 QTKSYD
+920 QNKSYD

-959 LQGTIRITKNGEKR
+959 LHGTIKITKNGEKR
-973 VYNETTKEFDTSK
+973 IYNETKKEFETSTV
-986 IKLADVTFKVYADE
+986 KLAGITFKVYADE
-1000 DILAPDGSGDTL
+1000 DILAQDGSGDTL

-1024 DQDGNAV
+1024 DQDGNAA

-1043 EKTPAEYEVLKPVKV
+1043 EKTPAEYVKADPIKV
-1058 ILSSE
+1058 TLAADGQRTKLLNDDGTVTEDILYE
-1063 GDKTVSTDEDGNII
+1063 LTVD
-1077 ESIKYE
+1077 
-1083 VTINNKLIT
+1083 NKLKV
-1092 PDIHTTAKDAVSLT
+1092 PEIHTTATDKNGQKVLKADGTVELIDKVYYGNLIPGEYELSGYPVYSNNGEKLTKDGKTVESGKKFTVTSETGSVDVPYTIDATKLA
-1106 HNGRRRHDSMII
+1106 GRSI
-1118 DTVDMNKLIIGSKYR
+1118 VFF
-1133 LEGVIMSYETKNPFL
+1133 EFL
-1148 TENGSKVIA
+1148 YK
-1157 AREFTADETNMAIDV
+1157 
-1172 TYPSIDTLEL
+1172 
-1182 LGKSLVCF
+1182 
-1190 ERLYQITEDGE
+1190 DGE
-1201 ILVAIHENIEDKG
+1201 LIAFHADIKDQG
-1214 QTVTY
+1214 QTIIFQPNV
-1219 DSFVGYI
+1219 
-1226 DMRVNLLTGGGGQ
+1226 
-1239 KATTKPKTGDPTRIS
+1239 PKTGDPVKPI
-1254 LILGAA
+1254 IPIALGIIAA
-1260 LLSGCLIFSLI
+1260 AGIVVMIVL
-1271 YRKKKEDKRHED
+1271 KKKHK

>member
-9 IAALFTAVVLS
+9 IAALLTAVVLS
-20 VTAAFSL
+20 ATAAFSL

-89 ATDYTPSLHGALVA
+89 ATDYTPTLHGALVA

-120 SSAQYD
+120 SSAKSD
-126 AAYKEGRQWLSD
+126 TAYKEGRQWLSD

-272 ITTQVYNVSKN
+272 ITTQVYNVSKKT
-283 AWENYNG
+283 WENYNG
-290 SELTDGYKDASGNVT
+290 SELTESYKDSSGDAT
-305 FRVVYSSTGMCNKLL
+305 FRVVYSSSGLCNKLL
-320 TNASTGAVTVKHSG
+320 TNATAGSVTVKHSG
-334 TKLNV
+334 SKMTV
-339 NGTNYYDYLTI
+339 NNANNYYDYLTI
-350 SADASNQA
+350 SADSTNAV

-368 STTRTIKDTF
+368 STTQTVKDTF
-378 TNTDVTQHVFGQT
+378 TNTDITQYVFGQT
-391 VTIKASYKNMQGK
+391 VTIKAKYKDMQGK

-469 SIKIHKYSASPEIT
+469 SIKIHKYSANPEIT
-483 NGNSCYSLKGAEF
+483 DGNSCYSLKGAVF

-501 MADAQAGKNAVATI
+501 NADAQAATEANEKAVATI
-515 TTDANGNGSVGN
+515 TTDQDGNGSVGN
-527 LAYGTYYVKETKA
+527 LPYGTYYVKETKSA
-540 SPGYRINNNVYREKV
+540 PGYRINKKIYIAAIT
-555 DSDIPVA
+555 SDTPVT

-568 AGNDPASVLVQKK
+568 AGGDPAEVLVQKK
-581 DSNGTVLL
+581 DSNGTIFL

-594 AIKYYDVQMGTDPA
+594 AIKYYDIQMDTDPA
-608 ESGKSAIRTWYIKT
+608 QSGKSAVRTWYIKT
-622 DENGYADLNSSQYI
+622 DERGYADLRNNQYI
-636 QSNSDPLYYDKN
+636 QSNSDPLYYNENGK
-648 NNPTIPL
+648 PTIPL

-668 YILDDTIHTFRIT
+668 YVLDDTIHTFRIT
-681 DNPDSIP
+681 DNPDGIP
-688 HVGVENDRTISN
+688 HINVENDRTISN
-700 SKMKQPFELIKLAEG
+700 SRMKQPFELVKLAEG
-715 KNNSTYPLANAG
+715 KNNSTYPLAGAG
-727 FSACPVDSLTA
+727 FSACRADQLTCVPENYEA
-738 VADDYKAADG
+738 KDG
-748 EIIVKDDTG
+748 EIIVKDDLG
-757 ISYIWDAKKAVTL
+757 LFYIWNQDRAVTL

-776 ELFTDENGY
+776 ELFTDEKGY

-791 EYGKYIVKETTVP
+791 AYGKYIVCETTVP
-804 HNFHPIKEF
+804 KNFHPVDPF
-813 TVNITQNSDEPVKMG
+813 TVTITENSDEPVKLG
-828 YFIDK
+828 YFTDK
-833 SFKAYIRIIKKDDK
+833 SFKAYLKIIKKDDA
-847 TDKKIL
+847 TGKKIL
-853 SDAATFK
+853 SDSATFK

-869 VSFDVT
+869 VTFD
-875 AEDGSTTKVSE
+875 GVSE
-886 FKTKDGELMTPG
+886 FNTKDGELMTPG
-898 TLMPGKY
+898 TLMPSKY

-914 GYYNKL
+914 GYYNRL
-920 QTKSYD
+920 QNKSYD
-926 ITIDADAV
+926 ITIDADAI

-959 LQGTIRITKNGEKR
+959 LHGTIKITKNGEKR
-973 VYNETTKEFDTSK
+973 IYNETKKEFETSTV
-986 IKLADVTFKVYADE
+986 KLAGITFKVYADE
-1000 DILAPDGSGDTL
+1000 DILAQDGSGDTL

-1024 DQDGNAV
+1024 DQDGNAA

-1043 EKTPAEYEVLKPVKV
+1043 EETPAEYVKADPIKV
-1058 ILSSE
+1058 TLAADGQRTKLLNDDGTVTEGILYE
-1063 GDKTVSTDEDGNII
+1063 LTVD
-1077 ESIKYE
+1077 
-1083 VTINNKLIT
+1083 NKLKV
-1092 PDIHTTAKDAVSLT
+1092 PEIHTTATDKNGKKVLKADGTVELIDKVYYGNLVPGEYELSGYPVYSNSGEKLTKDGKTVESGKKFTVTTETGSVDVSYTIDATKLA
-1106 HNGRRRHDSMII
+1106 GRSI
-1118 DTVDMNKLIIGSKYR
+1118 VFFEFLYR
-1133 LEGVIMSYETKNPFL
+1133 
-1148 TENGSKVIA
+1148 
-1157 AREFTADETNMAIDV
+1157 
-1172 TYPSIDTLEL
+1172 
-1182 LGKSLVCF
+1182 
-1190 ERLYQITEDGE
+1190 DGE
-1201 ILVAIHENIEDKG
+1201 LIAFHADIKDQG
-1214 QTVTY
+1214 QTIIFQPNV
-1219 DSFVGYI
+1219 
-1226 DMRVNLLTGGGGQ
+1226 
-1239 KATTKPKTGDPTRIS
+1239 PKTGDPVKPI
-1254 LILGAA
+1254 IPIALGAVA
-1260 LLSGCLIFSLI
+1260 AAGIAVMII
-1271 YRKKKEDKRHED
+1271 YKKKHK

>member
-9 IAALFTAVVLS
+9 IAALLTAVVLS

-89 ATDYTPSLHGALVA
+89 ATDYTPTLHGALVA

-120 SSAQYD
+120 SSAKSD
-126 AAYKEGRQWLSD
+126 TAYKEGRQWLSD

-501 MADAQAGKNAVATI
+501 MADAQAGKNPVATI

-594 AIKYYDVQMGTDPA
+594 AIKYYDIQMDTDPA
-608 ESGKSAIRTWYIKT
+608 RAGKSAVRTWYIKT
-622 DENGYADLNSSQYI
+622 NDLGKADIGDSKCI
-636 QSNSDPLYYDKN
+636 QKNSDPLYYDN
-648 NNPTIPL
+648 YGVAIIPL

-668 YILDDTIHTFRIT
+668 YVLDDTIHTFKIT
-681 DNPDSIP
+681 DNPSGIP
-688 HVGVENDRTISN
+688 HVDVENARTIPNTKKS
-700 SKMKQPFELIKLAEG
+700 QPFELIKLAEG

-727 FSACPVDSLTA
+727 FSACPVNSLTL

-757 ISYIWDAKKAVTL
+757 KAYIWDAKKAVML

-791 EYGKYIVKETTVP
+791 AYGKYIVRETTVP
-804 HNFHPIKEF
+804 KNFHPVEAF
-813 TVNITQNSDEPVKMG
+813 TVNITENSDEPVKLG
-828 YFIDK
+828 YFTDK
-833 SFKAYIRIIKKDDK
+833 SFKAYLKLIKKDDA
-847 TDKKIL
+847 TGKKIL
-853 SDAATFK
+853 SDSATFK

-869 VSFDVT
+869 VTFD
-875 AEDGSTTKVSE
+875 GVSE

-905 RIEESECPS
+905 RIEESECPN

-959 LQGTIRITKNGEKR
+959 LQGTIKINKNGEKR
-973 VYNETTKEFDTSK
+973 IYNETTKEFETSK
-986 IKLADVTFKVYADE
+986 VKLAGITFKVYADE
-1000 DILAPDGSGDTL
+1000 DILAQDGSGDTL

-1024 DQDGNAV
+1024 DQDGNAA

-1043 EKTPAEYEVLKPVKV
+1043 EETPAEYVKADPIKV
-1058 ILSSE
+1058 TLAADGQRTKLLNDDGTVTEGILYE
-1063 GDKTVSTDEDGNII
+1063 LTVD
-1077 ESIKYE
+1077 
-1083 VTINNKLIT
+1083 NKLKV
-1092 PDIHTTAKDAVSLT
+1092 PEIHTTATDKNGQKVLKADGTVELIDKIYYGNLVPGEYELSGYPVYSNSGDKLTKDGKAV
-1106 HNGRRRHDSMII
+1106 GAGM
-1118 DTVDMNKLIIGSKYR
+1118 K
-1133 LEGVIMSYETKNPFL
+1133 
-1148 TENGSKVIA
+1148 
-1157 AREFTADETNMAIDV
+1157 FTATSETGSVDVPYTIDA
-1172 TYPSIDTLEL
+1172 TKLAGRSI
-1182 LGKSLVCF
+1182 VFF
-1190 ERLYQITEDGE
+1190 EFLYKDGE
-1201 ILVAIHENIEDKG
+1201 LIAFHADIKDQG
-1214 QTVTY
+1214 QTIIFQPNV
-1219 DSFVGYI
+1219 
-1226 DMRVNLLTGGGGQ
+1226 
-1239 KATTKPKTGDPTRIS
+1239 PKTGDPVKPIIPIA
-1254 LILGAA
+1254 LGIIAVAGIVVMIIL
-1260 LLSGCLIFSLI
+1260 
-1271 YRKKKEDKRHED
+1271 KKKHK

>member
-1 MLSKRKKR
+1 MLLSKRKKR
-9 IAALFTAVVLS
+9 IAALLTAVVLS

-27 PDNIRAE
+27 PENIRAE

-63 GDTGETVYIHSR
+63 GDAGETVYIHSR
-75 YWDGWVIAD
+75 YWDGWAIAD

-163 SGRNTQ
+163 SGRNSQ

-245 RWYDQYKDFKV
+245 RRYDQYKDFKV

-272 ITTQVYNVSKN
+272 IITQVYNVSKN
-283 AWENYNG
+283 AWENYTG

-358 AFTADYGALT
+358 AFIADYGALT

-391 VTIKASYKNMQGK
+391 VTIKAKYKDMQGK

-438 KNTSYQDACFASPN
+438 YSGSYQDACFASPN

-457 SASVTATAQGTG
+457 SASVTATAQGVG

-515 TTDANGNGSVGN
+515 VTDQDGNGSIGN

-540 SPGYRINNNVYREKV
+540 SPGYRINNDVYREKV

-562 FNVPEE
+562 FDVPEE
-568 AGNDPASVLVQKK
+568 AGNDPVSVLVQKK
-581 DSNGTVLL
+581 DSNGTIFL

-594 AIKYYDVQMGTDPA
+594 AIKYYDVQMDTDPA
-608 ESGKSAIRTWYIKT
+608 QAGKSAVRTWYIKT
-622 DENGYADLNSSQYI
+622 NDLGKADIGDSKCI
-636 QSNSDPLYYDKN
+636 QKNSDPLYYDN
-648 NNPTIPL
+648 YGVAIIPL

-668 YILDDTIHTFRIT
+668 YVLDDTIHTFRIT
-681 DNPDSIP
+681 DNPDGIP
-688 HVGVENDRTISN
+688 HINVENERTISN
-700 SKMKQPFELIKLAEG
+700 SQMKQPFELIKLAEG
-715 KNNSTYPLANAG
+715 KNNSTYPLAGAG
-727 FSACPVDSLTA
+727 FSACRADQLTC
-738 VADDYKAADG
+738 VPEDYKAAEG
-748 EIIVKDDTG
+748 EIIVKDDLG
-757 ISYIWDAKKAVTL
+757 LYYIWNQDRAVAL

-791 EYGKYIVKETTVP
+791 AYGKYIVRETTVP
-804 HNFHPIKEF
+804 KNFHPVEAF
-813 TVNITQNSDEPVKMG
+813 TVNITENSDEPVKLG
-828 YFIDK
+828 YFTDK
-833 SFKAYIRIIKKDDK
+833 SFKAYLKLIKKDDA
-847 TDKKIL
+847 TGKKIL
-853 SDAATFK
+853 SDSATFK

-869 VSFDVT
+869 VSFD
-875 AEDGSTTKVSE
+875 GVSE

-905 RIEESECPS
+905 RIEESECPN

-920 QTKSYD
+920 QNKSYD

-959 LQGTIRITKNGEKR
+959 LHGTIKITKNGEKR
-973 VYNETTKEFDTSK
+973 IYNETKKEFETSTV
-986 IKLADVTFKVYADE
+986 KLAGITFKVYADE
-1000 DILAPDGSGDTL
+1000 DILAQDGSGDTL

-1024 DQDGNAV
+1024 DQDGNAA

-1043 EKTPAEYEVLKPVKV
+1043 EETPAEYVKADPIKV
-1058 ILSSE
+1058 TLAADGQWTKLLNDDGTVTEGILYE
-1063 GDKTVSTDEDGNII
+1063 LTVD
-1077 ESIKYE
+1077 
-1083 VTINNKLIT
+1083 NKLKV
-1092 PDIHTTAKDAVSLT
+1092 PEIHTTATDTKGQKVLKADGTVELVDKVYYGNLVPGEYELSGYPVYSNSGDKLTKDGKAV
-1106 HNGRRRHDSMII
+1106 GAGM
-1118 DTVDMNKLIIGSKYR
+1118 K
-1133 LEGVIMSYETKNPFL
+1133 
-1148 TENGSKVIA
+1148 
-1157 AREFTADETNMAIDV
+1157 FTAKSETGSVDVPYTIDA
-1172 TYPSIDTLEL
+1172 TKLAGRSI
-1182 LGKSLVCF
+1182 VFF
-1190 ERLYQITEDGE
+1190 EFLYKDGE
-1201 ILVAIHENIEDKG
+1201 LIAVHADIKDQG
-1214 QTVTY
+1214 QTIIFQPNV
-1219 DSFVGYI
+1219 
-1226 DMRVNLLTGGGGQ
+1226 
-1239 KATTKPKTGDPTRIS
+1239 PKTGDPVKPIIPITLGIIAATGIVVMI
-1254 LILGAA
+1254 IL
-1260 LLSGCLIFSLI
+1260 
-1271 YRKKKEDKRHED
+1271 KKKHK

>member
-9 IAALFTAVVLS
+9 IAALITAVVLS

-34 EVTAT
+34 ETAT
-39 NSDADAEA
+39 NTDAEA
-47 TTEEGLQEDG
+47 ETAEDEGLQEGG
-57 IAVQDI
+57 IAVQDLA
-63 GDTGETVYIHSR
+63 DQGETLYIHSR
-75 YWDGWVIAD
+75 YWDGWYLSS
-84 YVNVT
+84 YVDIT
-89 ATDYTPSLHGALVA
+89 ATDYTPSLHGALKA
-103 KDASGRE
+103 TDASGRE

-120 SSAQYD
+120 SSAKSD
-126 AAYKEGRQWLSD
+126 TAYKEGRQWLSD

-150 AYGGKKADPNADG
+150 AYGGRRADPN
-163 SGRNTQ
+163 SGDARNTQ

-184 MGIMVAGRVY
+184 MGIMVAGHVY
-194 AMTQDEARAM
+194 PMTQDEARAL

-234 INLRSIADNAR
+234 SHLRSISDNAR

-261 DATAAYTPEQT
+261 DATAAYNPEQT
-272 ITTQVYNVSKN
+272 ITTQVYNAAKKT
-283 AWENYNG
+283 WEIYKG

-320 TNASTGAVTVKHSG
+320 TNASSGAVTVKHSG

-358 AFTADYGALT
+358 TFTADYGALT

-378 TNTDVTQHVFGQT
+378 TNTDITQHVFGQT
-391 VTIKASYKNMQGK
+391 VTITASYKDMQGK

-415 ASHTKYYGDGDKNG
+415 ASHAKYYGDGDKNG

-438 KNTSYQDACFASPN
+438 WSASYQDACFASPN

-501 MADAQAGKNAVATI
+501 MADAQAEKNTVATI
-515 TTDANGNGSVGN
+515 TTDADGNGSVGN

-540 SPGYRINNNVYREKV
+540 SPGYRVNNKVYIAAV
-555 DSDIPVA
+555 TSDTPVT

-568 AGNDPASVLVQKK
+568 AGGDPAEVLVQKK

-594 AIKYYDVQMGTDPA
+594 AIKYYDVQMDTDPA
-608 ESGKSAIRTWYIKT
+608 QAGKSAVRTWYIKT
-622 DENGYADLNSSQYI
+622 DKRGYADLRNNQYI
-636 QSNSDPLYYDKN
+636 QSNSDPLYYNESGK
-648 NNPTIPL
+648 PTIPL

-668 YILDDTIHTFRIT
+668 YVLDDTIHTFRIA
-681 DNPDSIP
+681 DNPEGIP
-688 HVGVENDRTISN
+688 HINVENDRTISN
-700 SKMKQPFELIKLAEG
+700 SRMKQPFELIKLAEG
-715 KNNSTYPLANAG
+715 KNNSTYLLAGAG
-727 FSACPVDSLTA
+727 FSACRADQLTCVPENYEA
-738 VADDYKAADG
+738 KDG
-748 EIIVKDDTG
+748 EIIVKDDLG
-757 ISYIWDAKKAVTL
+757 LFYIWNQDRAVTL
-770 TADGST
+770 TADGNT

-791 EYGKYIVKETTVP
+791 AYGKYIVRETTVP
-804 HNFHPIKEF
+804 KNFHPVDPF
-813 TVNITQNSDEPVKMG
+813 TVNITENSDEPVKLG
-828 YFIDK
+828 YFTDK
-833 SFKAYIRIIKKDDK
+833 SFKAYLKLIKKDDA
-847 TDKKIL
+847 TGKKIL
-853 SDAATFK
+853 SDSATFK

-905 RIEESECPS
+905 RIEESECPN

-959 LQGTIRITKNGEKR
+959 LHGTIKITKNGEKR
-973 VYNETTKEFDTSK
+973 IYNETKKEFETSTV
-986 IKLADVTFKVYADE
+986 KLAGITFKIYADE
-1000 DILAPDGSGDTL
+1000 DILAQDGSGDTV
-1012 YLKDALVDTIVT
+1012 YLKDTLVDTIVT
-1024 DQDGNAV
+1024 DADGNAT
-1031 TKELPLGKYRIE
+1031 TKELPLGEYRLE
-1043 EKTPAEYEVLKPVKV
+1043 EETPAEYEVLKPVKV

-1106 HNGRRRHDSMII
+1106 HNGRRRHDSVII

-1201 ILVAIHENIEDKG
+1201 ILVAVHENIEDKG

-1226 DMRVNLLTGGGGQ
+1226 DMRVNLLTRGGGQ

>member
-1 MLSKRKKR
+1 MLLSKRKKR
-9 IAALFTAVVLS
+9 IAALLTAVVLS

-27 PDNIRAE
+27 PENIRAE

-63 GDTGETVYIHSR
+63 GDAGETVYIHSR
-75 YWDGWVIAD
+75 YWDGWAIAD

-163 SGRNTQ
+163 SGRNSQ

-272 ITTQVYNVSKN
+272 IITQVYNVSKN
-283 AWENYNG
+283 AWENYTG

-350 SADASNQA
+350 SADAFNQA
-358 AFTADYGALT
+358 AFIADYGALT

-391 VTIKASYKNMQGK
+391 VTIKAKYKDMQGK

-438 KNTSYQDACFASPN
+438 YSGSYQDACFASPN

-457 SASVTATAQGTG
+457 SASVTATAQGVG

-515 TTDANGNGSVGN
+515 VTDQDGNGSIGN

-540 SPGYRINNNVYREKV
+540 SPGYRINNDVYREKV

-562 FNVPEE
+562 FDVPEE

-581 DSNGTVLL
+581 DSNGTIFL

-594 AIKYYDVQMGTDPA
+594 AIKYYDVQMDTDPA
-608 ESGKSAIRTWYIKT
+608 QAGKSAVRTWYIKT
-622 DENGYADLNSSQYI
+622 NDLGKADIGDSKCI
-636 QSNSDPLYYDKN
+636 QKNSDPLYYDN
-648 NNPTIPL
+648 YGVAIIPL

-668 YILDDTIHTFRIT
+668 YVLDDTIHTFRIT
-681 DNPDSIP
+681 DNPDGIP
-688 HVGVENDRTISN
+688 HINVENDRTISN

-715 KNNSTYPLANAG
+715 KNNSTYPLAGAG
-727 FSACPVDSLTA
+727 FSACRADQLTC
-738 VADDYKAADG
+738 VPEDYKAAEG
-748 EIIVKDDTG
+748 EIIVKDDLG
-757 ISYIWDAKKAVTL
+757 LYYIWNQDRAVTL

-791 EYGKYIVKETTVP
+791 AYGKYIVRETTVP
-804 HNFHPIKEF
+804 KNFHPVNPF
-813 TVNITQNSDEPVKMG
+813 TVNITENSNEPVKLG
-828 YFIDK
+828 YFTDK
-833 SFKAYIRIIKKDDK
+833 SFKAYLKLIKKDDA
-847 TDKKIL
+847 TGKKIL
-853 SDAATFK
+853 SDSATFK

-905 RIEESECPS
+905 RIEENECPN

-920 QTKSYD
+920 QNKSYD

-959 LQGTIRITKNGEKR
+959 LHGTIKITKNGEKR
-973 VYNETTKEFDTSK
+973 IYNETKKEFETSTV
-986 IKLADVTFKVYADE
+986 KLAGITFKVYADE
-1000 DILAPDGSGDTL
+1000 DILAQDGSGDTL

-1024 DQDGNAV
+1024 DQDGNAA

-1043 EKTPAEYEVLKPVKV
+1043 EKTPVEYVKADPIKV
-1058 ILSSE
+1058 TLAADGQRTKLLNDDGTVTEGILYE
-1063 GDKTVSTDEDGNII
+1063 LTVD
-1077 ESIKYE
+1077 
-1083 VTINNKLIT
+1083 NKLKV
-1092 PDIHTTAKDAVSLT
+1092 PEIHTTATDKNGKKVLKADGTVELIDKVYYGNLVPGEYELSGYPVYSNSGDKLTKDGKAV
-1106 HNGRRRHDSMII
+1106 GAGM
-1118 DTVDMNKLIIGSKYR
+1118 K
-1133 LEGVIMSYETKNPFL
+1133 
-1148 TENGSKVIA
+1148 
-1157 AREFTADETNMAIDV
+1157 FTATSETGSVDVPYTIDA
-1172 TYPSIDTLEL
+1172 TKLAGRSI
-1182 LGKSLVCF
+1182 VFF
-1190 ERLYQITEDGE
+1190 EFLYRDGE
-1201 ILVAIHENIEDKG
+1201 LIAVHADIKDQG
-1214 QTVTY
+1214 QTIIFQPNV
-1219 DSFVGYI
+1219 
-1226 DMRVNLLTGGGGQ
+1226 
-1239 KATTKPKTGDPTRIS
+1239 PKTGDPVKPI
-1254 LILGAA
+1254 IPIALGIIAA
-1260 LLSGCLIFSLI
+1260 AGIVVMIVL
-1271 YRKKKEDKRHED
+1271 KKKYK

>member
-9 IAALFTAVVLS
+9 IAALLTAVVLS

-89 ATDYTPSLHGALVA
+89 ATDYTPTLHGALVA

-120 SSAQYD
+120 SSAKSD
-126 AAYKEGRQWLSD
+126 TAYKEGRQWLSD

-234 INLRSIADNAR
+234 INLRSISDNAR

-261 DATAAYTPEQT
+261 DATAAYTPEQA

-594 AIKYYDVQMGTDPA
+594 AIKYYDIQMDTDPA
-608 ESGKSAIRTWYIKT
+608 QAGKSAVRTWYIKT
-622 DENGYADLNSSQYI
+622 NDLGKADIGDSKCI
-636 QSNSDPLYYDKN
+636 QKNSDPLYYDN
-648 NNPTIPL
+648 YGVAIIPL

-668 YILDDTIHTFRIT
+668 YVLDDTIHTFKIT
-681 DNPDSIP
+681 DNPSGIP
-688 HVGVENDRTISN
+688 HVDVENARTIPNTKKS
-700 SKMKQPFELIKLAEG
+700 QPFELIKLAEG

-727 FSACPVDSLTA
+727 FSACPVNSLTL

-757 ISYIWDAKKAVTL
+757 KAYIWDAKKAVML

-791 EYGKYIVKETTVP
+791 AYGKYIVRETTVP
-804 HNFHPIKEF
+804 KNFHPVEAF
-813 TVNITQNSDEPVKMG
+813 TVNITENSDEPVKLG
-828 YFIDK
+828 YFTDK
-833 SFKAYIRIIKKDDK
+833 SFKAYLKLIKKDDA
-847 TDKKIL
+847 TGKKIL
-853 SDAATFK
+853 SDSATFK

-869 VSFDVT
+869 VTFD
-875 AEDGSTTKVSE
+875 GVSE

-905 RIEESECPS
+905 RIEESECPN

-959 LQGTIRITKNGEKR
+959 LQGTIKINKNGEKR
-973 VYNETTKEFDTSK
+973 IYNETTKEFETSK
-986 IKLADVTFKVYADE
+986 VKLAGITFKVYADE
-1000 DILAPDGSGDTL
+1000 DILAQDGSGDTL

-1024 DQDGNAV
+1024 DQDGNAA

-1043 EKTPAEYEVLKPVKV
+1043 EETPAEYVKADPIKV
-1058 ILSSE
+1058 TLAADGQRTKLLNDDGTVTEGILYE
-1063 GDKTVSTDEDGNII
+1063 LTVD
-1077 ESIKYE
+1077 
-1083 VTINNKLIT
+1083 NKLKV
-1092 PDIHTTAKDAVSLT
+1092 PEIHTTATDKNGKKVLKADGTVELIDKVYYGNLVPGEYELSGYPVYSNSGDKLTKDGKAV
-1106 HNGRRRHDSMII
+1106 GAGM
-1118 DTVDMNKLIIGSKYR
+1118 K
-1133 LEGVIMSYETKNPFL
+1133 
-1148 TENGSKVIA
+1148 
-1157 AREFTADETNMAIDV
+1157 FTATSETGSVDVPYTIDA
-1172 TYPSIDTLEL
+1172 TKLAGRSI
-1182 LGKSLVCF
+1182 VFF
-1190 ERLYQITEDGE
+1190 EFLYRDGE
-1201 ILVAIHENIEDKG
+1201 LIAFHADIKDQG
-1214 QTVTY
+1214 QTIIFQPNV
-1219 DSFVGYI
+1219 
-1226 DMRVNLLTGGGGQ
+1226 
-1239 KATTKPKTGDPTRIS
+1239 PKTGDPAKPI
-1254 LILGAA
+1254 IPIALGALA
-1260 LLSGCLIFSLI
+1260 AAGIVIMIIL
-1271 YRKKKEDKRHED
+1271 RKKHK

>member
-1 MLSKRKKR
+1 MLLSKRKKR
-9 IAALFTAVVLS
+9 IAALLTAVVLS

-27 PDNIRAE
+27 PENIRAE

-63 GDTGETVYIHSR
+63 GDAGETVYIHSR
-75 YWDGWVIAD
+75 YWDGWAIAD

-163 SGRNTQ
+163 SGRNSQ

-272 ITTQVYNVSKN
+272 IITQVYNVSKN
-283 AWENYNG
+283 AWENYTG

-358 AFTADYGALT
+358 AFIADYGALT

-391 VTIKASYKNMQGK
+391 VTIKAKYKDMQGK

-438 KNTSYQDACFASPN
+438 YSGSYQDACFASPN

-457 SASVTATAQGTG
+457 SASVTATAQGVG

-515 TTDANGNGSVGN
+515 VTDQDGNGSIGN

-540 SPGYRINNNVYREKV
+540 SPGYRINNDVYREKV

-562 FNVPEE
+562 FDVPEE

-581 DSNGTVLL
+581 DSNGTIFL

-594 AIKYYDVQMGTDPA
+594 AIKYYDVQMDTDPA
-608 ESGKSAIRTWYIKT
+608 QAGKSAVRTWYIKT
-622 DENGYADLNSSQYI
+622 NDLGKADIGDSKCI
-636 QSNSDPLYYDKN
+636 QKNSDPLYYDN
-648 NNPTIPL
+648 YGVAIIPL

-668 YILDDTIHTFRIT
+668 YVLDDTIHTFRIT
-681 DNPDSIP
+681 DNPDGIP
-688 HVGVENDRTISN
+688 HINVENERTISN
-700 SKMKQPFELIKLAEG
+700 SQMKQPFELIKLAEG
-715 KNNSTYPLANAG
+715 KNNSTYPLAGAG
-727 FSACPVDSLTA
+727 FSACRADQLTC
-738 VADDYKAADG
+738 VPEDYKAAEG
-748 EIIVKDDTG
+748 EIIVKDDLG
-757 ISYIWDAKKAVTL
+757 LYYIWNQDRAVTL

-791 EYGKYIVKETTVP
+791 AYGKYIVRETTVP
-804 HNFHPIKEF
+804 KNFHPVDPF
-813 TVNITQNSDEPVKMG
+813 TVNITENSNEPVKLG
-828 YFIDK
+828 YFTDK
-833 SFKAYIRIIKKDDK
+833 SFKAYLKLIKKDDA
-847 TDKKIL
+847 TGKKIL
-853 SDAATFK
+853 SNSATFK

-905 RIEESECPS
+905 RIEENECPN

-920 QTKSYD
+920 QNKSYD

-959 LQGTIRITKNGEKR
+959 LHGTIKITKNGEKR
-973 VYNETTKEFDTSK
+973 IYNETKKEFETSTV
-986 IKLADVTFKVYADE
+986 KLAGITFKVYADE
-1000 DILAPDGSGDTL
+1000 DILAQDGSGDTL

-1024 DQDGNAV
+1024 DQDGNAA

-1043 EKTPAEYEVLKPVKV
+1043 EKTPVEYVKADPIKV
-1058 ILSSE
+1058 TLAADGQRTKLLNDDGTVTEGILYE
-1063 GDKTVSTDEDGNII
+1063 LTVD
-1077 ESIKYE
+1077 
-1083 VTINNKLIT
+1083 NKLKV
-1092 PDIHTTAKDAVSLT
+1092 PEIHTTATDKNGKKVLKADGTVELIDKVYYGNLVPGEYELSGYPVYSNSGDKLTKDGKAV
-1106 HNGRRRHDSMII
+1106 GAGM
-1118 DTVDMNKLIIGSKYR
+1118 K
-1133 LEGVIMSYETKNPFL
+1133 
-1148 TENGSKVIA
+1148 
-1157 AREFTADETNMAIDV
+1157 FTATSETGSVDVPYTIDA
-1172 TYPSIDTLEL
+1172 TKLAGRSI
-1182 LGKSLVCF
+1182 VFF
-1190 ERLYQITEDGE
+1190 EFLYRDGE
-1201 ILVAIHENIEDKG
+1201 LIAVHADIKDQG
-1214 QTVTY
+1214 QTIIFQPNV
-1219 DSFVGYI
+1219 
-1226 DMRVNLLTGGGGQ
+1226 
-1239 KATTKPKTGDPTRIS
+1239 PKTGDPVKPIIPITLGIIAATGIVVMI
-1254 LILGAA
+1254 IL
-1260 LLSGCLIFSLI
+1260 
-1271 YRKKKEDKRHED
+1271 KKKHK